1 MESRYDVGDLLAKVQ
16 LEDVVQRLGI
26 ATERRGAI
34 TQALC
39 PFHQDTRPSLNLYP
53 ADGATT
59 AHYHCYAC
67 GAHGNAIDLVK
78 KVQGL
83 EFLPAV
89 QWLAQ
94 QFGIKSPIRQSKE
107 RAANA
112 AVSET
117 ALKFAL
123 RIYDEQHDDLRFT
136 AWCAERGFDRDFLYE
151 QGLRCITRGVLV
163 EALQSKTVGER
174 VELTDGLQS
183 LGLVKRL
190 HQRSAPAQGKLNLHD
205 QFQDCFHDG
214 RVVIPIHG
222 GTARHPELLGF
233 AGRALQSVPP
243 EGVAKYLLTTGF
255 EKAKVLFNEP
265 AAFDAVRQ
273 ALKAQLPAKL
283 YLVEGFLDALRLQSL
298 GLPAVALMGTSLG
311 KEPLERLKALAEESE
326 SSAELAY
333 SLFLDNDPAGFGGAD
348 RLVRRLLDLRGVNL
362 RWVGMPWRS
371 TPALGKDPDTCLR
384 GLHSEEQATA
394 WLQPFDLPAE
404 AVLLAQ
410 ALGGQDASDLQPER
424 FGHLV
429 PTVRERAL
437 FRVGMALRRLYGPRP
452 AEVAAARLKACAW
465 EWAQLLHAELAV
477 SETSL
482 RALPARG
489 LYLEEKLP
497 RVALA
502 RSLAYHGARRGEL
515 PCDEEVWQ
523 ILGGNARLF
532 DQIALDRLQAM
543 MAGDRSWKQAA
554 PFDAVHLPRKLT
566 ADPKVLD
573 DPRRKVMPHPA
584 DLLVQQ
590 MVLNELLSQRHDRP
604 SAAGQAFSDGIPAV
618 RWYASRR
625 EVLVTGLSAPRN
637 EVDDEL
643 DLPKTLSF
651 GYQIDMDVLE
661 GDQTPSDQ
669 GMFRPFGQCWREFM
683 ASLAKQCHAIG
694 PRVHVLRLDA
704 KRYYDSIQRFVVRDA
719 LLTPLNQTM
728 AVHGVPEGFGRI
740 FGLPEAS
747 AAPWDTALESKLERL
762 LVGLIFHHEYRDPDA
777 EGRTQLSSEL
787 VGIPQG
793 PVLSAYI
800 GTIALFPVDEE
811 ARRFIHGTAEKGP
824 DDAWR
829 PRAGYAR
836 YVDDIVLFADSEDLL
851 RQLRDLLQAKA
862 AERSIDLIHKGERV
876 RAGSPQ
882 QVMRQL
888 NDGRGLAPSV
898 PAWDPPLVG
907 DGETDYSLGSELPE
921 VDRQCALQM
930 LRRVALMHEP
940 REIAGQVKAVLSAP
954 DLRAGD
960 LGLCARWL
968 WWQVAAVTAT
978 AGSAATP
985 ESLWERFWDLWNE
998 VCGEHPWASAFAL
1011 RGYHWLFA
1019 VEGLD
1024 KLLDI
1029 HPWQENGKSLIE
1041 RKKDRDLRLDL
1052 ARQVCKPA
1060 FIEQVNPETNH
1071 DHVRRRARLVV
1082 RKAHRLLGDP
1092 GATLVLPPQQ
1102 SGRLPAI
1109 EWLCVAGP
1117 SLAQQDTSHHP
1128 LNALWERRPTRSS
1141 DDGLTLAH
1149 EVIDQLA
1156 PPNDKG
1162 STAPP
1167 NGTASAAGLAID
1179 FVLNSSP
1186 PTGGLATLATRFA
1199 HLLCQFG
1206 ADKQLIPHLPTV
1218 GEIAPSLFAIDAE
1231 TSADGRYLYRYSVHV
1246 PHSSP
1251 PASVVG
1257 RRFAQV
1263 VMRPAPPCPADE
1275 MTMRFEVQSSDAK
1288 RLVVEKSAEP
1298 RPWTELAGAAI
1309 GTQHSQVPI
1318 THRAVHLYHALLAMH
1333 QMAVDGERILAYVPF
1348 RPQLFRQG
1356 QGDEPTLYLLADLVK
1371 RDQLGVN
1378 AWYHDRDDKVQSVT
1392 VPFAGAELWRVG
1404 WAVADVLRVAAD
1416 MAGET
1421 GERDEQLDERN
1432 APDEAGG
1439 AEATE
1444 AQAKQELEAYVLR
1457 QQLRKLQGSYL
1468 SSAQIE
1474 LRGRT
1479 EADLPL
1485 TVTRALAVLEK
1496 FPADRGLDAQVRH
1509 LLAVETE
1516 SRAMA
1521 LRLGMG
1527 SGDDMR
1533 HVLHRVVP
1541 EALNRLPLWVLQGL
1555 PLQPPAGHATPLR
1568 PELGL
1573 MLSLYQALYP
1583 TAGSVPKVNAEPLRM
1598 ALALAAIGIGLRG
1611 SVAALWGHAQASGAA
1626 RMPERLNL
1634 PPHWSMVDMERL
1646 DPQGDYS
1653 AMRKRLL
1660 DGDWPALS
1668 KASPWQWMLALIGL
1682 LDAGLPQ
1689 AFALPNLMPVYQ
1701 ALAQWQTAPADGGRR
1716 DEGAGEE
1723 EAIWP
1728 FDALPTFPLQR
1739 CDDVL
1744 TALPEA
1750 LCALDA
1756 LRGMRVVN
1764 EQGHSFG
1771 RHPHTDE
1778 FTDASGA
1785 RWQVSTPQFTS
1796 LFANTL
1802 PQRAIGQRKVTLW
1815 SETRRIADNEL
1826 LAVHTLDHKLGQW
1839 FGIENL
1845 TPAVAQAPPR
1855 PRGVLIN
1862 ASVQRAMAAEVVEA
1876 PPPMLPPAEVVEPV
1890 QFDKVAGPPAQSA
1903 PAAPAASGAVRVDRL
1918 EEWQTD
1924 SWSKRFGVDRS
1935 AQGEDLTARGHLRV
1949 ALFQWRAD
1957 DSYSHPIAEAG
1968 LRGVPLAPAAQKELQ
1983 AHLVGDF
1990 KSVDRASKRGAEF
2003 HWHDDR
2009 QVFSWPEHRRRV
2021 LLGQALRACSE
2032 LKVELLVLPEVS
2044 VRPDTVDWLKGELL
2058 HHPGLAVLAGTFRQF
2073 ESTSNHTEHL
2083 KEKLTLLWQPAKTEA
2098 EAFGLQ
2104 GDARVM
2110 QFQRDKK
2117 YRAVA
2122 AHELFRPG
2130 NKELAPLYR
2139 EAELLEHLR
2148 GKPGRTWTMDQ
2159 LKVLM
2164 QALIH
2169 GPQKLRYCMEL
2180 ICSELFL
2187 LTSPANR
2194 RPLLQDLAKVL
2205 PQFGVNATAASDLVE
2220 SDIKA
2225 LGEWLTVTQAN
2236 RERRSVLLVPACT
2249 SRSNDYWH
2257 AGQASVLASGTATVF
2272 CNAVSK
2278 GLSVGGSCFIGC
2290 DSVQRSAKEHPGIVR
2305 LLTPYH
2311 GWQHG
2316 ILQPSVQGALSEA
2329 DQALVVVDLDPVH
2342 LVSGKPRPQLL
2353 PEPMSMVAYLPIVE
2367 VLRKEDNARALV
2379 AAMRDQLKDER
2390 GCQLLE
2396 RLLNADAFPA
2406 SCDALHTRER
2416 FEDALAELLKAKR
2429 DGNLTA
2435 DSGGPTLDAFA
2446 NFFSDPAAVR
2456 QRILVCLQDHH
2467 QQPAPLTK
2475 ADGLD
2480 LVPAWLDFLVAD
2492 LTWEHSDGERR
2503 GDEQP
2508 RDGQPAIRVPPWLHV
2523 LAYPNTGDG
2532 STKERDAQQQSEPA
2546 ATTVTLTLQ
2555 TPNSDV

>member
-1 MESRYDVGDLLAKVQ
+1 MEGRYDVGDLLAKIS
-16 LEDVVQRLGI
+16 LEDVMQRLGMVT
-26 ATERRGAI
+26 ARRGATI
-34 TQALC
+34 QALC

-53 ADGATT
+53 ADGAST
-59 AHYHCYAC
+59 AHYHCFAC

-78 KVQGL
+78 EVQGL

-94 QFGIKSPIRQSKE
+94 QFGIKSPSRLSKQ

-117 ALKFAL
+117 ARKFAL
-123 RIYDEQHDDLRFT
+123 RIYDERHDDQRFT
-136 AWCAERGFDRDFLYE
+136 AWCAEREFDRNFLYKR
-151 QGLRCITRGVLV
+151 GLRCITHSVLV
-163 EALQSKTVGER
+163 EALQSKSEGDR
-174 VELTDGLQS
+174 AELIDGLQT

-190 HQRSAPAQGKLNLHD
+190 HQRSPSAQGKLNLHD

-222 GTARHPELLGF
+222 GTLKHPELLGF
-233 AGRALQSVPP
+233 AGRALQGVPP
-243 EGVAKYLLTTGF
+243 DGVAKYLLTSGF

-265 AAFDAVRQ
+265 VAFDAVKQ
-273 ALKAQLPAKL
+273 TSKARLPARL
-283 YLVEGFLDALRLQSL
+283 YLVEGFLDALRMQSL

-311 KEPLERLKALAEESE
+311 KEPMERLKKLADESD

-333 SLFLDNDPAGFGGAD
+333 ILFLDNDPAGFGGTD
-348 RLVRRLLDLRGVNL
+348 RLVRRLLDLRGVSL
-362 RWVGMPWRS
+362 RWIGIPWRS
-371 TPALGKDPDTCLR
+371 KPALGKDPDTCLR
-384 GLHSEEQATA
+384 GLRTAEQATA
-394 WLQPFDLPAE
+394 WLQAFDLPAE
-404 AVLLAQ
+404 AVLLVQ
-410 ALGGQDASDLQPER
+410 ALGGQDTSDLQPER
-424 FGHLV
+424 FSHLV

-437 FRVGMALRRLYGPRP
+437 FRVGMALRRLYGRRP
-452 AEVAAARLKACAW
+452 AEVATARLAACAW
-465 EWAQLLHAELAV
+465 DWAQQLHAELTMAKN
-477 SETSL
+477 SHSG
-482 RALPARG
+482 LPARG
-489 LYLEEKLP
+489 LYLEEVLP

-515 PCDEEVWQ
+515 PCDEGAWQ
-523 ILGGNARLF
+523 TLGGNARLF

-554 PFDAVHLPRKLT
+554 PFDAVQLPRKLT

-590 MVLNELLSQRHDRP
+590 IILNELLSQRHDRP

-625 EVLVTGLSAPRN
+625 EVVVTGLSTRLN
-637 EVDDEL
+637 ELDDDL

-719 LLTPLNQTM
+719 VLTPLNQ
-728 AVHGVPEGFGRI
+728 ALEVHGVPEGFGRI

-747 AAPWDTALESKLERL
+747 THPWDAELEAKLERL
-762 LVGLIFHHEYRDPDA
+762 LMGLIFHHKYLDPDA
-777 EGRTQLSSEL
+777 EGKTQQSSEL

-800 GTIALFPVDEE
+800 GTVALFPVDEE
-811 ARRFIHGTAEKGP
+811 ARRFIHSTAEKGP
-824 DDAWR
+824 DDVCR

-851 RQLRDLLQAKA
+851 KQLRELLQSKS

-907 DGETDYSLGSELPE
+907 DGETDYSLGGEMPE

-940 REIAGQVKAVLSAP
+940 KEIAGQVKAVLGAP

-968 WWQVAAVTAT
+968 WWQVAATAQT
-978 AGSAATP
+978 DGGEAAAAP
-985 ESLWERFWDLWNE
+985 LWKRFWDLWNE
-998 VCGEHPWASAFAL
+998 VCSDQPWASAFEQ

-1024 KLLDI
+1024 KLLDN
-1029 HPWQENGKSLIE
+1029 HPWQENGKFLTE
-1041 RKKDRDLRLDL
+1041 REGDRKLRLDL
-1052 ARQVCKPA
+1052 AQQVCEPA
-1060 FIEQVNPETNH
+1060 FINQVEPTTNF
-1071 DHVRRRARLVV
+1071 DHVRRRAWLVV
-1082 RKAHRLLGDP
+1082 RKAHRLLGNP
-1092 GATLVLPPQQ
+1092 GATLALPPQQ
-1102 SGRLPAI
+1102 GGRLTAI
-1109 EWLCVAGP
+1109 EWLCLAGQ
-1117 SLAQQDTSHHP
+1117 SLAQQDTIQFKNTANHP
-1128 LNALWERRPTRSS
+1128 LNALWERRPKKSN
-1141 DDGLTLAH
+1141 DDGLARAH
-1149 EVIDQLA
+1149 EVIDQLV
-1156 PPNDKG
+1156 PPENEE
-1162 STAPP
+1162 STAPMDS
-1167 NGTASAAGLAID
+1167 TTVAVGLAID

-1186 PTGGLATLATRFA
+1186 QNDKLLTLAREFPR
-1199 HLLCQFG
+1199 LLSQFG
-1206 ADKQLIPHLPTV
+1206 AGKQLIPHLPT
-1218 GEIAPSLFAIDAE
+1218 GSEITASLYAIDARP
-1231 TSADGRYLYRYSVHV
+1231 SAAGRDLYRYSLRVEYAA
-1246 PHSSP
+1246 SP
-1251 PASVVG
+1251 AVESE

-1263 VMRPAPPCPADE
+1263 ALRTEPPCPADE
-1275 MTMRFEVQSSDAK
+1275 TSVRFVKVTESESQ
-1288 RLVVEKSAEP
+1288 RLVLEKSTEP
-1298 RPWTELAGAAI
+1298 RPWIELAPAAI
-1309 GTQHSQVPI
+1309 GTQHDQESI
-1318 THRAVHLYHALLAMH
+1318 THRAVGLYHALLAMH
-1333 QMAVDGERILAYVPF
+1333 QRAVDGEQSLAYVPF
-1348 RPQLFRQG
+1348 RPQLFRQV
-1356 QGDEPTLYLLADLVK
+1356 QGDVTTLYLLADHVQ
-1371 RDQLGVN
+1371 RDQLGIT
-1378 AWYHDRDDKVQSVT
+1378 AWYHDRDDRVQTVT

-1404 WAVADVLRVAAD
+1404 WAVADVLGVAAD

-1421 GERDEQLDERN
+1421 GERDEQLDERK
-1432 APDEAGG
+1432 APGDATDSTEV
-1439 AEATE
+1439 TE
-1444 AQAKQELEAYVLR
+1444 ALAKQELEAYVLR

-1468 SSAQIE
+1468 SSAQIDSTS
-1474 LRGRT
+1474 RT
-1479 EADLPL
+1479 EAGLPR
-1485 TVTRALAVLEK
+1485 TVTRALARLQK
-1496 FPADRGLDAQVRH
+1496 FPAHQGLDAQVRH
-1509 LLAVETE
+1509 LLEVEAE

-1521 LRLGMG
+1521 LRLEHG

-1533 HVLHRVVP
+1533 HVLHRVFP
-1541 EALNRLPLWVLQGL
+1541 EALNKLPLWVLQGL
-1555 PLQPPAGHATPLR
+1555 PLKSVVEQISTLR

-1573 MLSLYQALYP
+1573 MLALYQALYLATS
-1583 TAGSVPKVNAEPLRM
+1583 TAPNSNADPLRI
-1598 ALALAAIGIGLRG
+1598 ALALSAIGTGLRG
-1611 SVAALWGHAQASGAA
+1611 SVAALWGYAQTSGAA

-1634 PPHWSMVDMERL
+1634 PPVWSMADMERL
-1646 DPQGDYS
+1646 DPQGDYF

-1660 DGDWPALS
+1660 DGDWTALC
-1668 KASPWQWMLALIGL
+1668 KATPWHWMLALIGL

-1689 AFALPNLMPVYQ
+1689 AFDIPDLMSVYEV
-1701 ALAQWQTAPADGGRR
+1701 LAQWQTAPAAEVR
-1716 DEGAGEE
+1716 DEEGADEQDT
-1723 EAIWP
+1723 IWP
-1728 FDALPTFPLQR
+1728 FDALPTFTLQR
-1739 CDDVL
+1739 CDEVMA
-1744 TALPEA
+1744 ALPKA

-1764 EQGHSFG
+1764 VQGPKFG

-1778 FTDASGA
+1778 FTDTSGES
-1785 RWQVSTPQFTS
+1785 WQMSTPQFTS

-1802 PQRAIGQRKVTLW
+1802 PQLTFGRRKLTPW
-1815 SETRRIADNEL
+1815 SETRSSSDDEL
-1826 LAVHTLDHKLGQW
+1826 LAVHTLDHKLGRW
-1839 FGIENL
+1839 FSPADQ
-1845 TPAVAQAPPR
+1845 TPPVPHVAPR
-1855 PRGVLIN
+1855 THSLPGN
-1862 ASVQRAMAAEVVEA
+1862 ASFLEAIASKEGEA
-1876 PPPMLPPAEVVEPV
+1876 PPATPLLADVGEAAKRDQAEGYVR
-1890 QFDKVAGPPAQSA
+1890 SA
-1903 PAAPAASGAVRVDRL
+1903 PAASVVSGAVPIEHL
-1918 EEWQTD
+1918 EEWQSN
-1924 SWSKRFGVDRS
+1924 SWSKRFGVGRTTDDV
-1935 AQGEDLTARGHLRV
+1935 DLNARGHLRV
-1949 ALFQWRAD
+1949 ALFQWRVD
-1957 DSYSHPIAEAG
+1957 DSYSHPIAEVG
-1968 LRGVPLAPAAQKELQ
+1968 LGGLPLDPIAKKELQ
-1983 AHLVGDF
+1983 SYLDGDF
-1990 KSVDRASKRGAEF
+1990 KDVQKAAKRCAEL
-2003 HWHDDR
+2003 HWGDDR
-2009 QVFSWPEHRRRV
+2009 KVISWPEHRRRV
-2021 LLGQALRACSE
+2021 LLGQALRACRE

-2044 VRPDTVDWLKGELL
+2044 VRPDTVEWLKGELL
-2058 HHPGLAVLAGTFRQF
+2058 NHPGLAVLAGTYRLF
-2073 ESTSNHTEHL
+2073 EAASDHAEHL
-2083 KEKLTLLWQPAKTEA
+2083 KEKLTLLWQPEKVEA

-2130 NKELAPLYR
+2130 SDPLAPLYR
-2139 EAELLEHLR
+2139 EALVLDALR
-2148 GKPGRTWTMDQ
+2148 STWTGARTFDQ
-2159 LKVLM
+2159 TKELM

-2205 PQFGVNATAASDLVE
+2205 RQFGLGATEAAKLVDL
-2220 SDIKA
+2220 DIYA
-2225 LGEWLTVTQAN
+2225 LGELLTVSQAN

-2290 DSVQRSAKEHPGIVR
+2290 DSVHKLPKEHAGIVR

-2311 GWQHG
+2311 GWHHG
-2316 ILQPSVQGALSEA
+2316 ILQPSCHGALSEM

-2353 PEPMSMVAYLPIVE
+2353 PDPVSMVAYLPIVE
-2367 VLRKEDNARALV
+2367 VLHKEDNARAL
-2379 AAMRDQLKDER
+2379 AASLRDQLKGEK
-2390 GCQLLE
+2390 GSQTLE
-2396 RLLNADAFPA
+2396 RLLTTKAFPV
-2406 SCDALHTRER
+2406 SCEALHTRKD
-2416 FEDALAELLKAKR
+2416 FQDALVKLLEAKR
-2429 DGNLTA
+2429 DRSLNA
-2435 DSGGPTLDAFA
+2435 DLGSPELDAFA
-2446 NFFSDPAAVR
+2446 SFFSDPAVVR
-2456 QRILVCLQDHH
+2456 QRIMVSLQDQH
-2467 QQPAPLTK
+2467 QQPAPMAK
-2475 ADGLD
+2475 ADQLD
-2480 LVPAWLDFLVAD
+2480 LAPAWLDFLVAD
-2492 LTWEHSDGERR
+2492 LTWRQPEEGRSE
-2503 GDEQP
+2503 DEQTN
-2508 RDGQPAIRVPPWLHV
+2508 DKQPAIRVPPWQ
-2523 LAYPNTGDG
+2523 PCTGLPRLSEGGPMGGD
-2532 STKERDAQQQSEPA
+2532 STP
-2546 ATTVTLTLQ
+2546 V
-2555 TPNSDV
+2555 

>member
-1 MESRYDVGDLLAKVQ
+1 MESRYDVGDLLAKIP
-16 LEDVVQRLGI
+16 LEDVMQRLGM

-59 AHYHCYAC
+59 AHYHCFAC

-78 KVQGL
+78 KIEGL
-83 EFLPAV
+83 EFLPAL

-94 QFGIKSPIRQSKE
+94 QFGVNAPSRNSKQ
-107 RAANA
+107 RVPNA
-112 AVSET
+112 AASET

-123 RIYDEQHDDLRFT
+123 RIYNEQHDELRFT
-136 AWCAERGFDRDFLYE
+136 AWCAEREFDRNFLYA

-163 EALQSKTVGER
+163 EALRSKSVGER
-174 VELTDGLQS
+174 AELTDGLQT

-190 HQRSAPAQGKLNLHD
+190 HQRSAPVQGKLNLHD

-214 RVVIPIHG
+214 RVVIPIWG
-222 GTARHPELLGF
+222 GTAKQPELPGF
-233 AGRALQSVPP
+233 AGRALQGVPP

-265 AAFDAVRQ
+265 AAFHAVEQ
-273 ALKAQLPAKL
+273 ALKAHLPARL

-298 GLPAVALMGTSLG
+298 GLPAVALMGTSMG
-311 KEPLERLKALAEESE
+311 KEPMERLKKLAEESD

-333 SLFLDNDPAGFGGAD
+333 ILFLDNDPAGFGGTD
-348 RLVRRLLDLRGVNL
+348 RLVRRLLDLQGVNL

-384 GLHSEEQATA
+384 GLRTAEQATT

-410 ALGGQDASDLQPER
+410 ALGAQDASDLLPDR

-437 FRVGMALRRLYGPRP
+437 FRVGMALRRLYGRRP
-452 AEVAAARLKACAW
+452 TQVAAARLEACAW
-465 EWAQLLHAELAV
+465 DWAQQLHAELAMA
-477 SETSL
+477 ETSHP
-482 RALPARG
+482 ALPARG

-523 ILGGNARLF
+523 TLGGNARLF
-532 DQIALDRLQAM
+532 DQIALDRLQAV
-543 MAGDRSWKQAA
+543 MAGDRPWKQAA

-584 DLLVQQ
+584 DLLLQQ

-604 SAAGQAFSDGIPAV
+604 TAAGQAFSDCIPAV

-625 EVLVTGLSAPRN
+625 EVLVTGLSAPLN
-637 EVDDEL
+637 EFDDEL

-719 LLTPLNQTM
+719 LLTPLNQAL

-740 FGLPEAS
+740 FGLPAAS
-747 AAPWDTALESKLERL
+747 ATPWDAALEAKLERL

-777 EGRTQLSSEL
+777 EGRTQLSSAL

-793 PVLSAYI
+793 PVLSAYL
-800 GTIALFPVDEE
+800 GTIALFPVDEA
-811 ARRFIHGTAEKGP
+811 ARGFINRTADKGP
-824 DDAWR
+824 DDTLR

-851 RQLRDLLQAKA
+851 RQLRELLQAKA

-876 RAGSPQ
+876 RSGSPQ

-898 PAWDPPLVG
+898 PAWDAPLVG
-907 DGETDYSLGSELPE
+907 DGETDYSLGGELPE

-930 LRRVALMHEP
+930 LRRVALMNEP
-940 REIAGQVKAVLSAP
+940 REIAGQVKAVLGAP
-954 DLRAGD
+954 DLRTGD

-968 WWQVAAVTAT
+968 WWQVAATGGIAE
-978 AGSAATP
+978 TP
-985 ESLWERFWDLWNE
+985 ESLWERFWDLWNG
-998 VCGEHPWASAFAL
+998 VCGEHPWASAFAQ

-1024 KLLDI
+1024 KLLDN
-1029 HPWQENGKSLIE
+1029 HPWQEKGKFLSELE
-1041 RKKDRDLRLDL
+1041 EDRKLRLNL
-1052 ARQVCKPA
+1052 ACLVCEPA
-1060 FIEQVNPETNH
+1060 FIDQVKPATNL
-1071 DHVRRRARLVV
+1071 DHVQRRAWQVV
-1082 RKAHRLLGDP
+1082 RKAHRLLGRP
-1092 GATLVLPPQQ
+1092 SAMLALPPQQ
-1102 SGRLPAI
+1102 GRPLTAV
-1109 EWLCVAGP
+1109 EWLCLAGQ
-1117 SLAQQDTSHHP
+1117 SLAQQDSAQPQNTADHP
-1128 LNALWERRPTRSS
+1128 LNALWGRRPQRSS
-1141 DDGLTLAH
+1141 DDGLARAH

-1156 PPNDKG
+1156 PPENED
-1162 STAPP
+1162 STASLG
-1167 NGTASAAGLAID
+1167 GTTQAVSLAID

-1186 PTGGLATLATRFA
+1186 PKNGLPTLAHRFPR
-1199 HLLCQFG
+1199 LLSQFG
-1206 ADKQLIPHLPTV
+1206 VEKQLIPHLPTV
-1218 GEIAPSLFAIDAE
+1218 CEIAASLYAIDAQP
-1231 TSADGRYLYRYSVHV
+1231 SADGRSLYRYSLRVSD
-1246 PHSSP
+1246 SSP
-1251 PASVVG
+1251 PAPETEQ
-1257 RRFAQV
+1257 RFAQV
-1263 VMRPAPPCPADE
+1263 AMRAEPPCPADE
-1275 MTMRFEVQSSDAK
+1275 TIVSFVEEESAAQ
-1288 RLVVEKSAEP
+1288 RLVVAKSTEP
-1298 RPWTELAGAAI
+1298 RPWTELAPAAI
-1309 GTQHSQVPI
+1309 GTQHAQVPI
-1318 THRAVHLYHALLAMH
+1318 THRAARLYHALLTMH
-1333 QMAVDGERILAYVPF
+1333 KMAVDGEHRLAYVPF
-1348 RPQLFRQG
+1348 RPQLFQQV
-1356 QGDEPTLYLLADLVK
+1356 QGDETTLYLLAERVE

-1378 AWYHDRDDKVQSVT
+1378 AWYHDLDHRVQSVT

-1404 WAVADVLRVAAD
+1404 WAVADVLGVAAD

-1421 GERDEQLDERN
+1421 GERDEQLDERKT
-1432 APDEAGG
+1432 PGDEAGS

-1444 AQAKQELEAYVLR
+1444 ARARQEIEAYVLR

-1474 LRGRT
+1474 TMSST
-1479 EADLPL
+1479 EASLPR
-1485 TVTRALAVLEK
+1485 TVMRALASLQK
-1496 FPADRGLDAQVRH
+1496 FPAHQGLGAQVRH
-1509 LLAVETE
+1509 LLEVEAE

-1521 LRLGMG
+1521 LRLEHG

-1533 HVLHRVVP
+1533 YVLHRVFP

-1555 PLQPPAGHATPLR
+1555 PLQPPTGRAAPIR

-1573 MLSLYQALYP
+1573 MLALYQVLYP
-1583 TAGSVPKVNAEPLRM
+1583 ATGVVQNGNAACLRV
-1598 ALALAAIGIGLRG
+1598 ALALTAVGVGLRG
-1611 SVAALWGHAQASGAA
+1611 IVAALWGYAKASGAA
-1626 RMPERLNL
+1626 RMPEHLNL
-1634 PPHWSMVDMERL
+1634 PPNWATADMERL

-1660 DGDWPALS
+1660 DGDWSALS
-1668 KASPWQWMLALIGL
+1668 KASPWHWMLALIGL
-1682 LDAGLPQ
+1682 LDTGLPQ
-1689 AFALPNLMPVYQ
+1689 AFDLPDLMQVYK
-1701 ALAQWQTAPADGGRR
+1701 ALAQWQTAPADALRGEGRV
-1716 DEGAGEE
+1716 EE
-1723 EAIWP
+1723 LEAIWP
-1728 FDALPTFPLQR
+1728 FDTLPTFPLQR
-1739 CDDVL
+1739 CDEVVA
-1744 TALPEA
+1744 ALPRA

-1764 EQGHSFG
+1764 VQGQKFG
-1771 RHPHTDE
+1771 RHPHTDD

-1785 RWQVSTPQFTS
+1785 SWQMSTSQFTS

-1802 PQRAIGQRKVTLW
+1802 PQRTVRQRKLTLW
-1815 SETRRIADNEL
+1815 SETRSSSFDDEL
-1826 LAVHTLDHKLGQW
+1826 LAVHTLDHKLGRW
-1839 FGIENL
+1839 FSFEDAA
-1845 TPAVAQAPPR
+1845 PAMPLAAPQPH
-1855 PRGVLIN
+1855 GLSGD
-1862 ASVQRAMAAEVVEA
+1862 ASVQRAVAAEADEA
-1876 PPPMLPPAEVVEPV
+1876 PAAIPLIGEAGEPAYRNQAAELSES
-1890 QFDKVAGPPAQSA
+1890 SA
-1903 PAAPAASGAVRVDRL
+1903 PATPAVSGAILLDRL
-1918 EEWQTD
+1918 KEWQIS
-1924 SWSKRFGVDRS
+1924 SWSKRFGVGRTSED
-1935 AQGEDLTARGHLRV
+1935 EDLTANGHLRV
-1949 ALFQWRAD
+1949 ALFQWRVD
-1957 DSYSHPIAEAG
+1957 DSYSHPLSEVG
-1968 LRGVPLAPAAQKELQ
+1968 LGGLPLAPTAQKELQ
-1983 AHLVGDF
+1983 AYLAGDL
-1990 KSVDRASKRGAEF
+1990 KAVHKAAKRGSEF
-2003 HWHDDR
+2003 HWQNDLK
-2009 QVFSWPEHRRRV
+2009 VFSWPEHRRRV
-2021 LLGQALRACSE
+2021 LLGQALRACRE
-2032 LKVELLVLPEVS
+2032 LKVQLLVLPEVS
-2044 VRPDTVDWLKGELL
+2044 VRPDTVEWLKGELL
-2058 HHPGLAVLAGTFRQF
+2058 HHPDLAVLAGTFRQF
-2073 ESTSNHTEHL
+2073 EAASDHPEHL
-2083 KEKLTLLWQPAKTEA
+2083 KEKLTLLWQPAKAATEA
-2098 EAFGLQ
+2098 FDLQ
-2104 GDARVM
+2104 GDAVVM

-2130 NKELAPLYR
+2130 GKVLAPLYQ
-2139 EAELLEHLR
+2139 EEEVLEQLR
-2148 GKPGRTWTMDQ
+2148 GTSGRTWTIDQ
-2159 LKVLM
+2159 LKALM
-2164 QALIH
+2164 HALIH

-2205 PQFGVNATAASDLVE
+2205 TQFGVNAAEAAKLVDG
-2220 SDIKA
+2220 DILA
-2225 LGEWLTVTQAN
+2225 LGELLTISQAN

-2290 DSVQRSAKEHPGIVR
+2290 DSVQKPKEHPGIVR

-2311 GWQHG
+2311 GWHHG
-2316 ILQPSVQGALSEA
+2316 ILQPSCHGALSEA

-2353 PEPMSMVAYLPIVE
+2353 PEPVSMVAYLPIVE
-2367 VLRKEDNARALV
+2367 VLRKEENASALV
-2379 AAMRDQLKDER
+2379 AALRDHLKDDE
-2390 GCQLLE
+2390 GCQTLM
-2396 RLLNADAFPA
+2396 RLLNAETFPTPCEA
-2406 SCDALHTRER
+2406 QHSHKHFDTAL
-2416 FEDALAELLKAKR
+2416 DELLKAKSA
-2429 DGNLTA
+2429 GSLTA
-2435 DSGGPTLDAFA
+2435 ESGGPALDVFA
-2446 NFFSDPAAVR
+2446 GFFSDPVAVR
-2456 QRILVCLQDHH
+2456 QRIMACLQDHH
-2467 QQPAPLTK
+2467 QQPAPLIK
-2475 ADGLD
+2475 ADGLN
-2480 LVPAWLDFLVAD
+2480 LTPAWLDFLVAD
-2492 LTWEHSDGERR
+2492 LTWNQPDDERR
-2503 GDEQP
+2503 GDEHASDKQP
-2508 RDGQPAIRVPPWLHV
+2508 SIRVPPWQHG
-2523 LAYPNTGDG
+2523 LAPPNAGEGGTRGGDPT
-2532 STKERDAQQQSEPA
+2532 S
-2546 ATTVTLTLQ
+2546 V
-2555 TPNSDV
+2555 

>member
-1 MESRYDVGDLLAKVQ
+1 MKSRYDVGDLLAKLQ
-16 LEDVVQRLGI
+16 LEDVVQRLGM
-26 ATERRGAI
+26 ATQRRGAT

-53 ADGATT
+53 ADGATA
-59 AHYHCYAC
+59 AHYHCFAC

-78 KVQGL
+78 EVQGL
-83 EFLPAV
+83 EFLPAL

-94 QFGIKSPIRQSKE
+94 QFGIKAPSRQSKQL
-107 RAANA
+107 AAKA
-112 AVSET
+112 AASET

-136 AWCAERGFDRDFLYE
+136 AWCAERDFERNFLYE
-151 QGLRCITRGVLV
+151 RGLRCITRGVLV
-163 EALQSKTVGER
+163 EALQSKSVGER
-174 VELTDGLQS
+174 AELIDGLQT

-190 HQRSAPAQGKLNLHD
+190 HQRSAPVQGKLNLHD
-205 QFQDCFHDG
+205 QFQDCFYDG
-214 RVVIPIHG
+214 RVVIPISG
-222 GTARHPELLGF
+222 GTTKQPELLGF

-243 EGVAKYLLTTGF
+243 EGVAKYLLTSGF
-255 EKAKVLFNEP
+255 EKAKILFNEP
-265 AAFDAVRQ
+265 AAFDAVKL
-273 ALKAQLPAKL
+273 ALKTHLPARL

-311 KEPLERLKALAEESE
+311 KEPMERLKKLAEESD

-333 SLFLDNDPAGFGGAD
+333 ILFLDNDQAGFGGAD

-362 RWVGMPWRS
+362 RWMGMPWRS

-384 GLHSEEQATA
+384 GLRTAEQATT
-394 WLQPFDLPAE
+394 WLQRFDLPAE
-404 AVLLAQ
+404 AVLLVQ
-410 ALGGQDASDLQPER
+410 AMGGQDASDLQPER
-424 FGHLV
+424 FDHLV

-437 FRVGMALRRLYGPRP
+437 FRVGMSLRRLYGHRP
-452 AEVAAARLKACAW
+452 PTAAAARLKDCAW
-465 EWAQLLHAELAV
+465 AWAQQLHAELAV
-477 SETSL
+477 SETSQ
-482 RALPARG
+482 RALPTRG

-497 RVALA
+497 RVSLA

-515 PCDEEVWQ
+515 PCDEEAWQ
-523 ILGGNARLF
+523 TLGSNARLF

-604 SAAGQAFSDGIPAV
+604 SAAGQTFSDRIPAV

-625 EVLVTGLSAPRN
+625 EVLVTGLSAPLN
-637 EVDDEL
+637 ELDDEL

-694 PRVHVLRLDA
+694 ARAHVLRLDA

-719 LLTPLNQTM
+719 LLTPLNQALAM
-728 AVHGVPEGFGRI
+728 HGVPEGFGRI
-740 FGLPEAS
+740 FGLPEIG
-747 AAPWDTALESKLERL
+747 AAPWDAAWEARLESL

-777 EGRTQLSSEL
+777 EGRTQRSSEL

-811 ARRFIHGTAEKGP
+811 ARRFIHSTAEKGP
-824 DDAWR
+824 DDVWR
-829 PRAGYAR
+829 PRVGYAR
-836 YVDDIVLFADSEDLL
+836 YVDDIVLFADSEELL
-851 RQLRDLLQAKA
+851 RQLRELLQAKA

-898 PAWDPPLVG
+898 PAWDAPLVG
-907 DGETDYSLGSELPE
+907 DGETDYSLGGELPE
-921 VDRQCALQM
+921 VDRQCALQI

-940 REIAGQVKAVLSAP
+940 REIAGQVKAVLGAP

-968 WWQVAAVTAT
+968 WWQVAATAST
-978 AGSAATP
+978 AGGLAAAAP
-985 ESLWERFWDLWNE
+985 LWGRFWDLWNE
-998 VCGEHPWASAFAL
+998 VCGDKPWASAFAQ

-1024 KLLDI
+1024 KLLDN
-1029 HPWQENGKSLIE
+1029 HPWQENGKFLTE
-1041 RKKDRDLRLDL
+1041 REEDRKLRLDL
-1052 ARQVCKPA
+1052 ARQVCEPA
-1060 FIEQVNPETNH
+1060 FIDQVKPAINL
-1071 DHVRRRARLVV
+1071 DHVQRRAWLVI
-1082 RKAHRLLGDP
+1082 RKAHRLLGNP
-1092 GATLVLPPQQ
+1092 GATLALPPQQ
-1102 SGRLPAI
+1102 GRALTAI
-1109 EWLCVAGP
+1109 EWLCLAGQ
-1117 SLAQQDTSHHP
+1117 SLAQQNTTNHP
-1128 LNALWERRPTRSS
+1128 LNALRERRAYRSS
-1141 DDGLTLAH
+1141 DDGLARVH
-1149 EVIDQLA
+1149 EIIDLLV
-1156 PPNDKG
+1156 PPKNEA

-1167 NGTASAAGLAID
+1167 DGTAIVVDLAID

-1186 PTGGLATLATRFA
+1186 PKGRLASLADRFPR
-1199 HLLCQFG
+1199 LLSQFG
-1206 ADKQLIPHLPTV
+1206 ADKQLIPHLPTFSD
-1218 GEIAPSLFAIDAE
+1218 IAASLYAIDAHPNANGL
-1231 TSADGRYLYRYSVHV
+1231 SLYRYSLRISD
-1246 PHSSP
+1246 SSP
-1251 PASVVG
+1251 PATG
-1257 RRFAQV
+1257 IEQRFAQV
-1263 VMRPAPPCPADE
+1263 AMRSEPPCPANE
-1275 MTMRFEVQSSDAK
+1275 ITVRFVEVQESKAQ
-1288 RLVVEKSAEP
+1288 RLVVERSAEP
-1298 RPWTELAGAAI
+1298 KPWTELVPAVI
-1309 GTQHSQVPI
+1309 GTQHAQVPI
-1318 THRAVHLYHALLAMH
+1318 TRWAVSLYHALLAMH
-1333 QMAVDGERILAYVPF
+1333 QLAVDGQQELAYVPF
-1348 RPQLFRQG
+1348 RRQLFQQN
-1356 QGDEPTLYLLADLVK
+1356 QGDETTLYLLAECVK

-1378 AWYHDRDDKVQSVT
+1378 AWYHDRDDRVQSVT

-1404 WAVADVLRVAAD
+1404 WAVADVLGVAAD

-1421 GERDEQLDERN
+1421 GERDEQLDERKTQGN
-1432 APDEAGG
+1432 EADSV
-1439 AEATE
+1439 EASE
-1444 AQAKQELEAYVLR
+1444 AQAKREIESYVLR

-1468 SSAQIE
+1468 SSAQIDSM
-1474 LRGRT
+1474 GRT
-1479 EADLPL
+1479 EAGLPH
-1485 TVTRALAVLEK
+1485 TVKRALALLQK
-1496 FPADRGLDAQVRH
+1496 FPANQSLDAQVRD
-1509 LLAVETE
+1509 LLEVEAE

-1521 LRLGMG
+1521 MRLELG

-1533 HVLHRVVP
+1533 HVLHRVFP

-1555 PLQPPAGHATPLR
+1555 PLRPPAGQAKPLR

-1573 MLSLYQALYP
+1573 MLSLYQAMYFV
-1583 TAGSVPKVNAEPLRM
+1583 TVAGPEANAKPLRM
-1598 ALALAAIGIGLRG
+1598 ALVLTSIGIGLRG
-1611 SVAALWGHAQASGAA
+1611 SVAALWGYVQASGAT

-1634 PPHWSMVDMERL
+1634 PPDWTMADMERL

-1660 DGDWPALS
+1660 DGDWPALC

-1682 LDAGLPQ
+1682 LDASLPQ
-1689 AFALPNLMPVYQ
+1689 AFDLPNLMLVYQ
-1701 ALAQWQTAPADGGRR
+1701 VLAQWQTAPANGSR
-1716 DEGAGEE
+1716 GEDNAE
-1723 EAIWP
+1723 ELEAIWP
-1728 FDALPTFPLQR
+1728 FDTLPTFPLQR
-1739 CDDVL
+1739 CHEVMV
-1744 TALPEA
+1744 ALPNA
-1750 LCALDA
+1750 LCGIDA

-1764 EQGHSFG
+1764 VQGQKFG

-1785 RWQVSTPQFTS
+1785 SWQVSTPQFTS

-1802 PQRAIGQRKVTLW
+1802 PQRAVGQRKLTLW
-1815 SETRRIADNEL
+1815 SETRRVVDNEL

-1839 FGIENL
+1839 FSFEEDR
-1845 TPAVAQAPPR
+1845 TPAMPQTAPT
-1855 PRGVLIN
+1855 PRGAPSD
-1862 ASVQRAMAAEVVEA
+1862 ASDQRDVTAKVDETPPSPHPSSEVGE
-1876 PPPMLPPAEVVEPV
+1876 
-1890 QFDKVAGPPAQSA
+1890 PAQGDQA
-1903 PAAPAASGAVRVDRL
+1903 AKPPEPAAPDAVRVEHL
-1918 EEWQTD
+1918 EEWQND
-1924 SWSKRFGVDRS
+1924 SWSKRFGVGSS
-1935 AQGEDLTARGHLRV
+1935 ADDVDLIARGQLRV
-1949 ALFQWRAD
+1949 ALFQWRVD
-1957 DSYSHPIAEAG
+1957 DSYSHPIAEVG
-1968 LRGVPLAPAAQKELQ
+1968 LGGLPLAPAAQKELQ
-1983 AHLVGDF
+1983 AHLDGDF
-1990 KSVDRASKRGAEF
+1990 KAVHKAAKRGSEF
-2003 HWHDDR
+2003 HWDDDR
-2009 QVFSWPEHRRRV
+2009 KVFSWPEHRRRV
-2021 LLGQALRACSE
+2021 LLGQALRACRE
-2032 LKVELLVLPEVS
+2032 LKVQLLVLPEVS
-2044 VRPDTVDWLKGELL
+2044 VRPDTVKWLKGELL

-2073 ESTSNHTEHL
+2073 EAANNHPEHL
-2083 KEKLTLLWQPAKTEA
+2083 KEKLTLLWQPAIA
-2098 EAFGLQ
+2098 EAKDFGLQ

-2130 NKELAPLYR
+2130 GEELAPLYQEER
-2139 EAELLEHLR
+2139 VLDELR
-2148 GKPGRTWTMDQ
+2148 GIWTSAPTFDQ
-2159 LKVLM
+2159 IKALM

-2194 RPLLQDLAKVL
+2194 RPLIQDLAKVL
-2205 PQFGVNATAASDLVE
+2205 PLFGTKPTEAATLVDA
-2220 SDIKA
+2220 DIKA

-2257 AGQASVLASGTATVF
+2257 AGQASVLASGTATVL

-2278 GLSVGGSCFIGC
+2278 GLSVGGSCFIGS
-2290 DSVQRSAKEHPGIVR
+2290 DSVQRQPKEHTGIVH

-2311 GWQHG
+2311 GWHRG
-2316 ILQPSVQGALSEA
+2316 ILQPSGQGALSET

-2353 PEPMSMVAYLPIVE
+2353 PEPMSLVAYLPIVE
-2367 VLRKEDNARALV
+2367 VVRKEDNARTLV
-2379 AAMRDQLKDER
+2379 AALRGQLKDEKGR
-2390 GCQLLE
+2390 QTLE
-2396 RLLNADAFPA
+2396 RLLTADAFPA
-2406 SCDALHTRER
+2406 PCEALYTRKRFDDALT
-2416 FEDALAELLKAKR
+2416 ELLKAKTE
-2429 DGNLTA
+2429 GGLSA
-2435 DSGGPTLDAFA
+2435 EFGGPALDAFVR
-2446 NFFSDPAAVR
+2446 FFSDAAAVR
-2456 QRILVCLQDHH
+2456 QRILACLQDRY
-2467 QQPAPLTK
+2467 QQPAPPTK

-2480 LVPAWLDFLVAD
+2480 LAPAWLDFLVAD
-2492 LTWEHSDGERR
+2492 LTWRQPYDERR
-2503 GDEQP
+2503 DDEQAY
-2508 RDGQPAIRVPPWLHV
+2508 DKQPAIRVPPW
-2523 LAYPNTGDG
+2523 
-2532 STKERDAQQQSEPA
+2532 RDALAHPNAGEGGTKGGDP
-2546 ATTVTLTLQ
+2546 TTV
-2555 TPNSDV
+2555 

>member
-1 MESRYDVGDLLAKVQ
+1 MESRYDVGDLLAKLQ

-26 ATERRGAI
+26 ATERRGAT

-39 PFHQDTRPSLNLYP
+39 PFHQDTRPSLNLYL

-59 AHYHCYAC
+59 AHYHCFAC

-94 QFGIKSPIRQSKE
+94 QFGIKAPDRQSKQ
-107 RAANA
+107 RAAKA
-112 AVSET
+112 ASSET

-136 AWCAERGFDRDFLYE
+136 AWCAERNFERNFLYE
-151 QGLRCITRGVLV
+151 QGLRCITRGVLL
-163 EALQSKTVGER
+163 EALQSKSVGER
-174 VELTDGLQS
+174 AELTDGLQT
-183 LGLVKRL
+183 LGLLKRL
-190 HQRSAPAQGKLNLHD
+190 HQRSAPVQGKLNLHD

-214 RVVIPIHG
+214 RVVIPIRG
-222 GTARHPELLGF
+222 GTAKQPELLGF

-243 EGVAKYLLTTGF
+243 EGVAKYLLTSGF

-265 AAFDAVRQ
+265 AAFDAVAL
-273 ALKAQLPAKL
+273 ALKSHLPARL

-298 GLPAVALMGTSLG
+298 GLPAVALMGTSMG
-311 KEPLERLKALAEESE
+311 KEPMERLKKLAEESD

-333 SLFLDNDPAGFGGAD
+333 ILFLDNDPAGFGGTD
-348 RLVRRLLDLRGVNL
+348 RLVRRLLDMRGVNL

-371 TPALGKDPDTCLR
+371 APALGKDPDTCLSQLR
-384 GLHSEEQATA
+384 TAEQATA

-410 ALGGQDASDLQPER
+410 ALGGLDASDLQPER
-424 FGHLV
+424 FDHLV
-429 PTVRERAL
+429 PTVRERAV

-452 AEVAAARLKACAW
+452 VEVAAARLKACAW
-465 EWAQLLHAELAV
+465 DWAKQLHAELVV
-477 SETSL
+477 SEANHC
-482 RALPARG
+482 RLPARG
-489 LYLEEKLP
+489 LYLEAELP

-515 PCDEEVWQ
+515 PCDEEAWQ
-523 ILGGNARLF
+523 TLGGNARLF
-532 DQIALDRLQAM
+532 DQIALNRLQAM
-543 MAGDRSWKQAA
+543 MTGDRSWKQAA

-625 EVLVTGLSAPRN
+625 EVLVTGLSAPLN
-637 EVDDEL
+637 EFDDEL

-719 LLTPLNQTM
+719 LLTPLNQALVM
-728 AVHGVPEGFGRI
+728 HGVPEGFGRI

-747 AAPWDTALESKLERL
+747 AAPLDAALEAKLERL

-777 EGRTQLSSEL
+777 EGETQRSSEL
-787 VGIPQG
+787 CGIPQG

-800 GTIALFPVDEE
+800 GTIALFPVDEA
-811 ARRFIHGTAEKGP
+811 ARSFIHRTAEKGP
-824 DDAWR
+824 DSAWR

-851 RQLRDLLQAKA
+851 RQLRELLQDTA

-907 DGETDYSLGSELPE
+907 DGETDYSLGGEMPE

-940 REIAGQVKAVLSAP
+940 REIAGQVKAVLDAP

-968 WWQVAAVTAT
+968 WWQVAAIAAP
-978 AGSAATP
+978 AGSMATP
-985 ESLWERFWDLWNE
+985 ERLWERFWDLWNE
-998 VCGEHPWASAFAL
+998 VCSDQPWASAFAQ

-1024 KLLDI
+1024 KLLDN
-1029 HPWQENGKSLIE
+1029 HPWQENGKFLTE
-1041 RKKDRDLRLDL
+1041 REEDRKLRLDL

-1060 FIEQVNPETNH
+1060 FIARVKPATNN
-1071 DHVRRRARLVV
+1071 DHVLRRAWLVV
-1082 RKAHRLLGDP
+1082 RKAHRLLSNP
-1092 GATLVLPPQQ
+1092 GAALALPPHQ
-1102 SGRLPAI
+1102 GRPLTAI
-1109 EWLCVAGP
+1109 EWLCLAGQ
-1117 SLAQQDTSHHP
+1117 SLAQQDTPNHP
-1128 LNALWERRPTRSS
+1128 LNTLRGRRPQRSS
-1141 DDGLTLAH
+1141 DDGLALAH
-1149 EVIDQLA
+1149 EVIDQLVLPKA
-1156 PPNDKG
+1156 GVSAGPL
-1162 STAPP
+1162 
-1167 NGTASAAGLAID
+1167 NGTASAALAID

-1186 PTGGLATLATRFA
+1186 PTSQLATLATWFS
-1199 HLLCQFG
+1199 HLLSQFG
-1206 ADKQLIPHLPTV
+1206 TDKQLIPHLPTV
-1218 GEIAPSLFAIDAE
+1218 SEIAPSLFAIDAE
-1231 TSADGRYLYRYSVHV
+1231 TSADGRSLYRYSVHA
-1246 PHSSP
+1246 PGSLSP
-1251 PASVVG
+1251 APEID
-1257 RRFAQV
+1257 RRFAEV
-1263 VMRPAPPCPADE
+1263 VMRAEPPCLAGE
-1275 MTMRFEVQSSDAK
+1275 MTVRFAEVQELEAQ
-1288 RLVVEKSAEP
+1288 RLVMEKSAEP
-1298 RPWTELAGAAI
+1298 RPWTELFRAAI
-1309 GTQHSQVPI
+1309 GTEHAQVPI
-1318 THRAVHLYHALLAMH
+1318 TRRAVHLYHALLAMH
-1333 QMAVDGERILAYVPF
+1333 QMEVDGERSLAYVPF
-1348 RPQLFRQG
+1348 RSQLFLHD
-1356 QGDEPTLYLLADLVK
+1356 QGDETTLYLLAERVK

-1378 AWYHDRDDKVQSVT
+1378 AWYHDRDGRVQSVT

-1404 WAVADVLRVAAD
+1404 WAVADVLGVAAD
-1416 MAGET
+1416 MAGEI
-1421 GERDEQLDERN
+1421 GERDEQLDELRT
-1432 APDEAGG
+1432 PGGEAGS
-1439 AEATE
+1439 AEVTE
-1444 AQAKQELEAYVLR
+1444 AQAKRELEAYVLR

-1468 SSAQIE
+1468 SSAQIDSM
-1474 LRGRT
+1474 GKT
-1479 EADLPL
+1479 EANLPR
-1485 TVTRALAVLEK
+1485 TVTRALALLQE
-1496 FPADRGLDAQVRH
+1496 FPADQGLDAQVRH
-1509 LLAVETE
+1509 LMAVEAE
-1516 SRAMA
+1516 SCAMS
-1521 LRLGMG
+1521 LRLEHG

-1533 HVLHRVVP
+1533 HVLHRVFP
-1541 EALNRLPLWVLQGL
+1541 EALHKLPLWVLEGV
-1555 PLQPPAGHATPLR
+1555 PLQSSAGQAAPLR

-1573 MLSLYQALYP
+1573 MLALYQALFP
-1583 TAGSVPKVNAEPLRM
+1583 ATAASPDSQAAPLRM

-1611 SVAALWGHAQASGAA
+1611 SVAALWGHAQAAGSA

-1634 PPHWSMVDMERL
+1634 PPHWAMADMERM

-1653 AMRKRLL
+1653 AMRKRLM
-1660 DGDWPALS
+1660 DDDWSALC

-1689 AFALPNLMPVYQ
+1689 AFDLPDLIPVYQ
-1701 ALAQWQTAPADGGRR
+1701 ALAHWQTAPADGGR
-1716 DEGAGEE
+1716 AEE
-1723 EAIWP
+1723 QEAIWP
-1728 FDALPTFPLQR
+1728 FDALPTFPQQR
-1739 CDDVL
+1739 CDEVMA
-1744 TALPEA
+1744 ALPKA
-1750 LCALDA
+1750 LCTLDA

-1764 EQGHSFG
+1764 VRGLKFG
-1771 RHPHTDE
+1771 RQPHTDK

-1785 RWQVSTPQFTS
+1785 SWQISTPQFTS

-1802 PQRAIGQRKVTLW
+1802 PQLHSGRRKLTLW
-1815 SETRRIADNEL
+1815 SETRSSVEDEL
-1826 LAVHTLDHKLGQW
+1826 LAVHTLDHKLGRW
-1839 FGIENL
+1839 FSFEDQVP
-1845 TPAVAQAPPR
+1845 TVPQAAPR
-1855 PRGVLIN
+1855 PHGVPGD
-1862 ASVQRAMAAEVVEA
+1862 ASVQRTMAAEADEA
-1876 PPPMLPPAEVVEPV
+1876 PPEMPQPG
-1890 QFDKVAGPPAQSA
+1890 KVGEQAQRDQAADRSA
-1903 PAAPAASGAVRVDRL
+1903 PSVPAAPAGSDSVRVDRL
-1918 EEWQTD
+1918 EEWQRD
-1924 SWSKRFGVDRS
+1924 SWSKRFGVGTSTDD
-1935 AQGEDLTARGHLRV
+1935 QDLTAHGHLRV

-1957 DSYSHPIAEAG
+1957 DSYSHPIAEVG
-1968 LRGVPLAPAAQKELQ
+1968 LGGLPLTPAAQKELQ
-1983 AHLVGDF
+1983 AHLAGDF
-1990 KSVDRASKRGAEF
+1990 KAVDRASKRGAEF
-2003 HWHDDR
+2003 HWRDDR
-2009 QVFSWPEHRRRV
+2009 EVFSWPEHRRRI
-2021 LLGQALRACSE
+2021 LLGQALRACRE
-2032 LKVELLVLPEVS
+2032 LKVQLLVLPEVS
-2044 VRPDTVDWLKGELL
+2044 VRPDTVEWLKGELL

-2073 ESTSNHTEHL
+2073 EAASNHTEHL
-2083 KEKLTLLWQPAKTEA
+2083 KEKLTLLWQPAKAEA
-2098 EAFGLQ
+2098 EALGLQ

-2130 NKELAPLYR
+2130 CDVLAPLYR
-2139 EAELLEHLR
+2139 EEQVLDGLR
-2148 GKPGRTWTMDQ
+2148 DTWIGAPTFDQ
-2159 LKVLM
+2159 TKALM

-2205 PQFGVNATAASDLVE
+2205 PQFGLKATNAAELVE
-2220 SDIKA
+2220 RDILA
-2225 LGEWLTVTQAN
+2225 LGELLTVTQAN
-2236 RERRSVLLVPACT
+2236 RERRSVLLVPAYT

-2278 GLSVGGSCFIGC
+2278 GLSVGGSCFIGS
-2290 DSVQRSAKEHPGIVR
+2290 DSVQRPKNPPGIVS

-2311 GWQHG
+2311 GWHRG
-2316 ILQPSVQGALSEA
+2316 ILQPSGQGALSEA

-2367 VLRKEDNARALV
+2367 VLRKEDNARAL
-2379 AAMRDQLKDER
+2379 AAALRGQLKDEEGR
-2390 GCQLLE
+2390 QTLE
-2396 RLLNADAFPA
+2396 RLLTAEAFPA
-2406 SCDALHTRER
+2406 PCEVLHTRKC
-2416 FEDALAELLKAKR
+2416 FDDALAELLEAKR
-2429 DGNLTA
+2429 DGRLKA
-2435 DSGGPTLDAFA
+2435 ESGGAALDGFIG
-2446 NFFSDPAAVR
+2446 FFSDPAAVR
-2456 QRILVCLQDHH
+2456 QRILAYLQDHH

-2492 LTWEHSDGERR
+2492 LTWKQPHDERT
-2503 GDEQP
+2503 
-2508 RDGQPAIRVPPWLHV
+2508 RDKQPAVRVPPWQPALPTRS
-2523 LAYPNTGDG
+2523 AGEGGARGGDP
-2532 STKERDAQQQSEPA
+2532 TA
-2546 ATTVTLTLQ
+2546 V
-2555 TPNSDV
+2555 

>member
-1 MESRYDVGDLLAKVQ
+1 MEGRYDVGDLLAKLP

-26 ATERRGAI
+26 ATERRGATI
-34 TQALC
+34 QALC

-53 ADGATT
+53 ADGAST
-59 AHYHCYAC
+59 AHYHCFAC
-67 GAHGNAIDLVK
+67 GAHGSAIDLVK

-94 QFGIKSPIRQSKE
+94 QFGIRAPSRQSRQQAAKE
-107 RAANA
+107 AT
-112 AVSET
+112 SET
-117 ALKFAL
+117 ALRFAL
-123 RIYDEQHDDLRFT
+123 RIYDEQHDDQRFK
-136 AWCAERGFDRDFLYE
+136 AWCAERDFDRDFLHE

-163 EALQSKTVGER
+163 EALQSKGAGER
-174 VELTDGLQS
+174 AELTDGLQT

-190 HQRSAPAQGKLNLHD
+190 HQRSAPVQGKLNLHD

-214 RVVIPIHG
+214 RVVIPIRG
-222 GTARHPELLGF
+222 GAARHPEVLGF
-233 AGRALQSVPP
+233 AGRALEGVPP
-243 EGVAKYLLTTGF
+243 EGVAKYLLTSGF

-265 AAFDAVRQ
+265 AAFEAVRQ
-273 ALKAQLPAKL
+273 ALKAHLPTRL

-311 KEPLERLKALAEESE
+311 REPLERLKKLAEDSE

-333 SLFLDNDPAGFGGAD
+333 CLFLDNDPAGFGGAD

-362 RWVGMPWRS
+362 RWIGMPWRS
-371 TPALGKDPDTCLR
+371 KPALGKDPDTCLR
-384 GLHSEEQATA
+384 GLHAGEQATA

-404 AVLLAQ
+404 AVLLVQ

-424 FGHLV
+424 FGHLM

-437 FRVGMALRRLYGPRP
+437 FRVGMALRRLYGRRP

-465 EWAQLLHAELAV
+465 DWAQELHAELAV
-477 SETSL
+477 SETGQ
-482 RALPARG
+482 RALPTRG

-502 RSLAYHGARRGEL
+502 RSLAHHGARRGEL
-515 PCDEEVWQ
+515 PCDEEAWQ
-523 ILGGNARLF
+523 TLGSNARLF
-532 DQIALDRLQAM
+532 DQIALDRLHAM
-543 MAGDRSWKQAA
+543 MAGDRAWKQAA
-554 PFDAVHLPRKLT
+554 PYDAVHLPRKLT
-566 ADPKVLD
+566 SDSKVLN

-584 DLLVQQ
+584 DLQVQQ
-590 MVLNELLSQRHDRP
+590 IVLNELLSQRHDRP
-604 SAAGQAFSDGIPAV
+604 SAAGQAFSDRIPAV

-625 EVLVTGLSAPRN
+625 EVLVTGLSAPFN
-637 EVDDEL
+637 ELDDEL

-719 LLTPLNQTM
+719 LLTPLNRAM
-728 AVHGVPEGFGRI
+728 AEHGVPEGFGHVL
-740 FGLPEAS
+740 GLPEANAMS
-747 AAPWDTALESKLERL
+747 WDVALEAKLERL

-777 EGRTQLSSEL
+777 EGRTQRSSEL

-793 PVLSAYI
+793 PVMSAYI

-811 ARRFIHGTAEKGP
+811 ARRFIHSTAAKGP

-851 RQLRDLLQAKA
+851 RQLRQLLQAKA

-907 DGETDYSLGSELPE
+907 DGETDYSLGGELPE

-940 REIAGQVKAVLSAP
+940 SGIAGQVKAVLSAP
-954 DLRAGD
+954 DLRSGD

-968 WWQVAAVTAT
+968 WWQVAAT
-978 AGSAATP
+978 AGSVATP

-998 VCGEHPWASAFAL
+998 VCGEHLWASAFAQ
-1011 RGYHWLFA
+1011 RGYHWMFA

-1024 KLLDI
+1024 KLLDN
-1029 HPWQENGKSLIE
+1029 HPWQESGRLLNE
-1041 RKKDRDLRLDL
+1041 RESDRKLRLAL
-1052 ARQVCKPA
+1052 ASQVCDPA
-1060 FIEQVNPETNH
+1060 FIAAVKPATNS
-1071 DHVRRRARLVV
+1071 DHVLRRARLVV
-1082 RKAHRLLGDP
+1082 RKAHRLSGDLG
-1092 GATLVLPPQQ
+1092 AKLTLPPQQ
-1102 SGRLPAI
+1102 GGPLTAI
-1109 EWLCVAGP
+1109 EWLCLAGP
-1117 SLAQQDTSHHP
+1117 GLEQQNTAHHP
-1128 LNALWERRPTRSS
+1128 LNALLKRPPQRSS
-1141 DDGLTLAH
+1141 EDGLALAH
-1149 EVIDQLA
+1149 EVIDQLVQPTDDGTA
-1156 PPNDKG
+1156 
-1162 STAPP
+1162 APP
-1167 NGTASAAGLAID
+1167 NGTASDRGLAID
-1179 FVLNSSP
+1179 FVINSSP
-1186 PTGGLATLATRFA
+1186 PTGRLATLANWFP
-1199 HLLCQFG
+1199 HLLSQSG
-1206 ADKQLIPHLPTV
+1206 ANKQLIPHLPTFS
-1218 GEIAPSLFAIDAE
+1218 EIAPALFAIDAE
-1231 TSADGRYLYRYSVHV
+1231 TSVDGRALYRYSERA
-1246 PHSSP
+1246 PDSTSP
-1251 PASVVG
+1251 APG
-1257 RRFAQV
+1257 FDRRFAQV
-1263 VMRPAPPCPADE
+1263 VMRAEPPCPADE
-1275 MTMRFEVQSSDAK
+1275 VTVRFVEVQESETQ
-1288 RLVVEKSAEP
+1288 RLVVERSAEP
-1298 RPWTELAGAAI
+1298 RPWTELARAAI
-1309 GTQHSQVPI
+1309 SDQHAQVPS
-1318 THRAVHLYHALLAMH
+1318 TRRAVRLYHALLAMH
-1333 QMAVDGERILAYVPF
+1333 QMTVDDERRLAYVPF

-1356 QGDEPTLYLLADLVK
+1356 QGDDLRLYLVADRVK

-1378 AWYHDRDDKVQSVT
+1378 AWYHDRDDRVQSVT
-1392 VPFAGAELWRVG
+1392 VPFAGADLWRVG
-1404 WAVADVLRVAAD
+1404 WAVADVLGVAAD
-1416 MAGET
+1416 MSGET
-1421 GERDEQLDERN
+1421 GERDEQLDELKT
-1432 APDEAGG
+1432 PGDEAGS

-1444 AQAKQELEAYVLR
+1444 AHAKRELEAYVLR

-1468 SSAQIE
+1468 SSARIDSM
-1474 LRGRT
+1474 GRT
-1479 EADLPL
+1479 EANLPRA
-1485 TVTRALAVLEK
+1485 VTRALALLQD
-1496 FPADRGLDAQVRH
+1496 FPAHQELDAQVRH
-1509 LLAVETE
+1509 LLAVEAE

-1521 LRLGMG
+1521 LRLELG

-1533 HVLHRVVP
+1533 HVLHRVFP

-1555 PLQPPAGHATPLR
+1555 PLRIPDGQAAPLR

-1573 MLSLYQALYP
+1573 VLALYQALYP
-1583 TAGSVPKVNAEPLRM
+1583 ARVTVPEANAAPLRM
-1598 ALALAAIGIGLRG
+1598 ALALAATGIGLRG
-1611 SVAALWGHAQASGAA
+1611 SVAALWGYAQASGAA

-1634 PPHWSMVDMERL
+1634 PPRWAMADMERL

-1653 AMRKRLL
+1653 VMRKRLL

-1682 LDAGLPQ
+1682 LDVGLPQ
-1689 AFALPNLMPVYQ
+1689 AFDIPDLLPVYQ
-1701 ALAQWQTAPADGGRR
+1701 ALAQWQSKPAEGG
-1716 DEGAGEE
+1716 GEE
-1723 EAIWP
+1723 DRAAEQEAIWP
-1728 FDALPTFPLQR
+1728 FDALPTLTLQR

-1744 TALPEA
+1744 AALPKA

-1764 EQGHSFG
+1764 EQGQKFG
-1771 RHPHTDE
+1771 RLPHTDE

-1785 RWQVSTPQFTS
+1785 SWQLSTPQFTS

-1802 PQRAIGQRKVTLW
+1802 PQRVVGQRKLTLW
-1815 SETRRIADNEL
+1815 SETRRVADDEL
-1826 LAVHTLDHKLGQW
+1826 LAVHTLDHKLGKW
-1839 FGIENL
+1839 FSTEYL
-1845 TPAVAQAPPR
+1845 TPAVLQPAPTPNGRPGDTYIERAIAAASDVAPPSI
-1855 PRGVLIN
+1855 PSPSEDGKP
-1862 ASVQRAMAAEVVEA
+1862 AQRDQA
-1876 PPPMLPPAEVVEPV
+1876 
-1890 QFDKVAGPPAQSA
+1890 AGPSVPSS
-1903 PAAPAASGAVRVDRL
+1903 PAAPAVPGGVRVDRL
-1918 EEWQTD
+1918 DEWQRD
-1924 SWSKRFGVDRS
+1924 SWNKRFGADRS
-1935 AQGEDLTARGHLRV
+1935 TEGEDLTARGHLRV
-1949 ALFQWRAD
+1949 ALFQWRVY
-1957 DSYSHPIAEAG
+1957 DSYSHPIAEVG
-1968 LRGVPLAPAAQKELQ
+1968 LGGLPLTPAAQKALQ
-1983 AHLVGDF
+1983 AHLDGDF
-1990 KSVDRASKRGAEF
+1990 KVVDKAAKRGVEF
-2003 HWHDDR
+2003 HWQDDR
-2009 QVFSWPEHRRRV
+2009 EVLSWPEHRRRV
-2021 LLGQALRACSE
+2021 LLGQALRACHE
-2032 LKVELLVLPEVS
+2032 LKVHLLVLPEVS
-2044 VRPDTVDWLKGELL
+2044 VRPDTVEWLKGELRR
-2058 HHPGLAVLAGTFRQF
+2058 HPGLAVLAGTFRQF
-2073 ESTSNHTEHL
+2073 EATSNHLEHL
-2083 KEKLTLLWQPAKTEA
+2083 KEKLTLLWQPAKA

-2104 GDARVM
+2104 GDAPVM

-2130 NKELAPLYR
+2130 GDVLAPLYR
-2139 EAELLEHLR
+2139 EERVLDELRRH
-2148 GKPGRTWTMDQ
+2148 WTGAQTFDQ
-2159 LKVLM
+2159 IKALM

-2205 PQFGVNATAASDLVE
+2205 RQFGSDASNAAKLIDD
-2220 SDIKA
+2220 DILA

-2236 RERRSVLLVPACT
+2236 RERRSVLLVPAYT

-2290 DSVQRSAKEHPGIVR
+2290 DSVQKSKDPPGVVR

-2311 GWQHG
+2311 GWHHG
-2316 ILQPSVQGALSEA
+2316 ILQPSCQGALSEA

-2353 PEPMSMVAYLPIVE
+2353 PEPMSLVAYLPIVE
-2367 VLRKEDNARALV
+2367 VVRQDDNAQALV
-2379 AAMRDQLKDER
+2379 AALRNQLTEK
-2390 GCQLLE
+2390 GCETLQNLLMAKAPPTHGE
-2396 RLLNADAFPA
+2396 
-2406 SCDALHTRER
+2406 ALHDRKR
-2416 FEDALAELLKAKR
+2416 FEDALAALLEAKRVGSLKA
-2429 DGNLTA
+2429 G
-2435 DSGGPTLDAFA
+2435 SGGQALDAFVA
-2446 NFFSDPAAVR
+2446 FFSDPASVR
-2456 QRILVCLQDHH
+2456 QRIMACLQDRH
-2467 QQPAPLTK
+2467 QQPTSLTK

-2480 LVPAWLDFLVAD
+2480 LAPAWLDFLVAD
-2492 LTWEHSDGERR
+2492 LTWRR
-2503 GDEQP
+2503 PNGQRRDDEQAH
-2508 RDGQPAIRVPPWLHV
+2508 DKQPAIRVPSWRPVPTHHN
-2523 LAYPNTGDG
+2523 AGEGGIKGGDP
-2532 STKERDAQQQSEPA
+2532 PA
-2546 ATTVTLTLQ
+2546 A
-2555 TPNSDV
+2555 

>member
-1 MESRYDVGDLLAKVQ
+1 MESRYDVGDLLAKLP
-16 LEDVVQRLGI
+16 LEDVVQRLGM
-26 ATERRGAI
+26 ATERRGAT

-39 PFHQDTRPSLNLYP
+39 PFHQDTRPSLNLYS
-53 ADGATT
+53 ADGAST
-59 AHYHCYAC
+59 AHYHCFAC
-67 GAHGNAIDLVK
+67 GAHGSAIDLVK

-94 QFGIKSPIRQSKE
+94 QFGIKAPIRQSSQ
-107 RAANA
+107 RAAKA
-112 AVSET
+112 AASET
-117 ALKFAL
+117 ALRFAL

-136 AWCAERGFDRDFLYE
+136 AWCAARNFDRNFLYK

-163 EALQSKTVGER
+163 GALQSKSVGER
-174 VELTDGLQS
+174 AELTDGLQT

-190 HQRSAPAQGKLNLHD
+190 HQRSAPMQGKLNLHD

-214 RVVIPIHG
+214 RVVIPIRG
-222 GTARHPELLGF
+222 GPAKQPELLGF
-233 AGRALQSVPP
+233 AGRALQDVPP
-243 EGVAKYLLTTGF
+243 DGVAKYLLTSGF

-265 AAFDAVRQ
+265 EAFNAVKQ
-273 ALKAQLPAKL
+273 ALKAHLPARL
-283 YLVEGFLDALRLQSL
+283 YLVEGFLDALRLHSL
-298 GLPAVALMGTSLG
+298 GLPAVALMGTSMG
-311 KEPLERLKALAEESE
+311 KEPMERLKTLAEDSE
-326 SSAELAY
+326 SSAELSY
-333 SLFLDNDPAGFGGAD
+333 SLFLDNDPAGFGGTD

-384 GLHSEEQATA
+384 GLRTAEQATA

-424 FGHLV
+424 FDHLV

-465 EWAQLLHAELAV
+465 DWSQQLHAELTA
-477 SETSL
+477 SETSN
-482 RALPARG
+482 RTMPARG
-489 LYLEEKLP
+489 MYLEEALP

-523 ILGGNARLF
+523 TLGGNARLF

-604 SAAGQAFSDGIPAV
+604 SAAGQAFADGIPAV

-625 EVLVTGLSAPRN
+625 EVLVTGLSAPLN
-637 EVDDEL
+637 EFDDEL
-643 DLPKTLSF
+643 ELPRTLSF

-719 LLTPLNQTM
+719 LLTPLNGAM

-747 AAPWDTALESKLERL
+747 AAALEAKLERL

-777 EGRTQLSSEL
+777 EGRTQRSSEF

-811 ARRFIHGTAEKGP
+811 ARRFIHSTAEKGP

-851 RQLRDLLQAKA
+851 RQLRELLQAKA
-862 AERSIDLIHKGERV
+862 AERSIDLVHKGERV
-876 RAGSPQ
+876 RAGSPK

-907 DGETDYSLGSELPE
+907 DGETDYSLGGELPE

-930 LRRVALMHEP
+930 LRRVALMHVP
-940 REIAGQVKAVLSAP
+940 IEIAGQVKAALGAP

-968 WWQVAAVTAT
+968 WWQVTASAKQVDGVTAAV
-978 AGSAATP
+978 P
-985 ESLWERFWDLWNE
+985 LWVRFWELWNE
-998 VCGEHPWASAFAL
+998 VCGDKSWASAFAL
-1011 RGYHWLFA
+1011 RGYDWLFA

-1024 KLLDI
+1024 KLLDN
-1029 HPWQENGKSLIE
+1029 HPWQENGKFLTE
-1041 RKKDRDLRLDL
+1041 REDDRKLRQDL
-1052 ARQVCKPA
+1052 AGQVCEPEFLAQVKPA
-1060 FIEQVNPETNH
+1060 TNR

-1082 RKAHRLLGDP
+1082 RKARRLLGTP
-1092 GATLVLPPQQ
+1092 SATLALPPQQ
-1102 SGRLPAI
+1102 GGPLTAI
-1109 EWLCVAGP
+1109 EWLCLAGAN
-1117 SLAQQDTSHHP
+1117 LAQQSIDHHP
-1128 LNALWERRPTRSS
+1128 LNPMSHRRPDRLVN
-1141 DDGLTLAH
+1141 DGLELAH
-1149 EVIDQLA
+1149 EVIDQL
-1156 PPNDKG
+1156 PQSNDEG
-1162 STAPP
+1162 SAAPP
-1167 NGTASAAGLAID
+1167 NGTARAIGLAID

-1186 PTGGLATLATRFA
+1186 PTDRLATLGKWFS
-1199 HLLCQFG
+1199 HLLSQLG
-1206 ADKQLIPHLPTV
+1206 TDKRLIPHLPTV
-1218 GEIAPSLFAIDAE
+1218 SEIVTWLFAIDAP
-1231 TSADGRYLYRYSVHV
+1231 SADGRSLYRYSVCG
-1246 PHSSP
+1246 PDSSSP
-1251 PASVVG
+1251 APEIEP
-1257 RRFAQV
+1257 RFAQV
-1263 VMRPAPPCPADE
+1263 AMRTELPCPADE
-1275 MTMRFEVQSSDAK
+1275 VTVRFERQMSDAQ
-1288 RLVVEKSAEP
+1288 RLVVEKSAAP
-1298 RPWTELAGAAI
+1298 RRWTELAPAAV
-1309 GTQHSQVPI
+1309 GTQEAQAPV
-1318 THRAVHLYHALLAMH
+1318 THRAVRLYHALLAMH
-1333 QMAVDGERILAYVPF
+1333 QMAVDGERKLAYVPF

-1356 QGDEPTLYLLADLVK
+1356 HGDELTLYLVADRVK

-1378 AWYHDRDDKVQSVT
+1378 AWYHDRDDRVQSVT

-1404 WAVADVLRVAAD
+1404 WAVADVLGVAAA

-1421 GERDEQLDERN
+1421 GERDELLDERKT
-1432 APDEAGG
+1432 PGDEAGSAG
-1439 AEATE
+1439 DRE
-1444 AQAKQELEAYVLR
+1444 AQAKRELEAYVLR

-1468 SSAQIE
+1468 SSARIDSMD
-1474 LRGRT
+1474 GT
-1479 EADLPL
+1479 EASLPR
-1485 TVTRALAVLEK
+1485 TVTRALTLLQE
-1496 FPADRGLDAQVRH
+1496 FPAHQGLDAQVRH
-1509 LLAVETE
+1509 LLAVEAE

-1521 LRLGMG
+1521 LSLDHG

-1533 HVLHRVVP
+1533 HVLHRVFP
-1541 EALNRLPLWVLQGL
+1541 EALNKLPLWVLEGL
-1555 PLQPPAGHATPLR
+1555 PLQPPAGQTAPLR

-1573 MLSLYQALYP
+1573 ILALYQALFP
-1583 TAGSVPKVNAEPLRM
+1583 AKGAVPDGNAAPLRM
-1598 ALALAAIGIGLRG
+1598 ALALTAIGIGLRG
-1611 SVAALWGHAQASGAA
+1611 SVAAFWGYAQASGAA
-1626 RMPERLNL
+1626 RMPDYLNL
-1634 PPHWSMVDMERL
+1634 PPHWSMADMERL

-1660 DGDWPALS
+1660 DGDWPALC

-1689 AFALPNLMPVYQ
+1689 AFDLPDLMPVYQ
-1701 ALAQWQTAPADGGRR
+1701 ALAQWQTAPADAVREEGRV
-1716 DEGAGEE
+1716 EKQ

-1728 FDALPTFPLQR
+1728 FDTLPTFPLQR
-1739 CDDVL
+1739 CDEVMA
-1744 TALPEA
+1744 ALPKA

-1764 EQGHSFG
+1764 VQGQKFG

-1778 FTDASGA
+1778 FTDSSGA
-1785 RWQVSTPQFTS
+1785 SWQMSTPQFTS

-1802 PQRAIGQRKVTLW
+1802 PQRPFGRRKLTLW
-1815 SETRRIADNEL
+1815 SETRSSSVDDEL
-1826 LAVHTLDHKLGQW
+1826 LAVHTLDHKLGRW
-1839 FGIENL
+1839 FSFEDL
-1845 TPAVAQAPPR
+1845 APAVPQATPR
-1855 PRGVLIN
+1855 PQHGMPGD
-1862 ASVQRAMAAEVVEA
+1862 ASVQLAMAAEA
-1876 PPPMLPPAEVVEPV
+1876 DEVPRATPLLGEVGE
-1890 QFDKVAGPPAQSA
+1890 PAQRNQAAERSVPSA
-1903 PAAPAASGAVRVDRL
+1903 PASPAVSGAVQVDRL
-1918 EEWQTD
+1918 EEWQKT
-1924 SWSKRFGVDRS
+1924 SWSKRFGVGRS
-1935 AQGEDLTARGHLRV
+1935 PEDEDLARGHLRV
-1949 ALFQWRAD
+1949 ALFQWRVD

-1968 LRGVPLAPAAQKELQ
+1968 LRGLPLAPAAQKELQ
-1983 AHLVGDF
+1983 AHLAGDF
-1990 KSVDRASKRGAEF
+1990 KAVDRAAKRGAEF

-2009 QVFSWPEHRRRV
+2009 KIISWPEHRRRV
-2021 LLGQALRACSE
+2021 LLGQALRACRA
-2032 LKVELLVLPEVS
+2032 LKVQLLVLPEVS
-2044 VRPDTVDWLKGELL
+2044 VRPDTVEWLKGELL

-2073 ESTSNHTEHL
+2073 EAASNHPEHL
-2083 KEKLTLLWQPAKTEA
+2083 KEKLTLLWQPDTA
-2098 EAFGLQ
+2098 EAKDFGLQ

-2130 NKELAPLYR
+2130 GDVLAPLYR
-2139 EAELLEHLR
+2139 EERVLDELR
-2148 GKPGRTWTMDQ
+2148 GTWTGAQTFDQ
-2159 LKVLM
+2159 TKALM
-2164 QALIH
+2164 RALIH

-2187 LTSPANR
+2187 VTSPANR
-2194 RPLLQDLAKVL
+2194 RPLVQDLAKVL
-2205 PQFGVNATAASDLVE
+2205 PQFGVTPTAAAGLVDR
-2220 SDIKA
+2220 DIKA
-2225 LGEWLTVTQAN
+2225 LGELLTVTQTD

-2290 DSVQRSAKEHPGIVR
+2290 DSVQQPKEHPGIVR
-2305 LLTPYH
+2305 LPTPYH
-2311 GWQHG
+2311 GWHHG
-2316 ILQPSVQGALSEA
+2316 ILQPSCQGALSVA

-2342 LVSGKPRPQLL
+2342 VVSGKPRPQLL
-2353 PEPMSMVAYLPIVE
+2353 PEPVSMVAYLPIVE
-2367 VLRKEDNARALV
+2367 VLHKEDNARALV
-2379 AAMRDQLKDER
+2379 ATLRDQLKGVAGR
-2390 GCQLLE
+2390 QTLE
-2396 RLLNADAFPA
+2396 RLLTAKAFPA
-2406 SCDALHTRER
+2406 PCESLHTREL
-2416 FEDALAELLKAKR
+2416 FDTALAELLNAKR
-2429 DGNLTA
+2429 GGSLTA
-2435 DSGGPTLDAFA
+2435 ESGGPALDAFA
-2446 NFFSDPAAVR
+2446 GFFSDPATVR
-2456 QRILVCLQDHH
+2456 QRIMACLQDHH
-2467 QQPAPLTK
+2467 QQPAPLTT

-2492 LTWEHSDGERR
+2492 LTWKQPDGERR
-2503 GDEQP
+2503 DDEQA
-2508 RDGQPAIRVPPWLHV
+2508 RDKQPAIRVPPWQPA
-2523 LAYPNTGDG
+2523 LAHPSAGEGGTRGGDP
-2532 STKERDAQQQSEPA
+2532 TA
-2546 ATTVTLTLQ
+2546 V
-2555 TPNSDV
+2555 

>member
-1 MESRYDVGDLLAKVQ
+1 MEGRYDVGDLLAKLQ

-26 ATERRGAI
+26 ATERRGVT

-53 ADGATT
+53 ADGTST
-59 AHYHCYAC
+59 AHYHCFAC
-67 GAHGNAIDLVK
+67 GAHGSAIDLVK

-94 QFGIKSPIRQSKE
+94 QFGIKAPSRRSRQQ
-107 RAANA
+107 AAKT

-136 AWCAERGFDRDFLYE
+136 TWCAERDFDRNFLYG
-151 QGLRCITRGVLV
+151 QGLRCITHGVLV
-163 EALQSKTVGER
+163 EALKSKSVGER
-174 VELTDGLQS
+174 AELTDGLQT
-183 LGLVKRL
+183 LGLIKRL
-190 HQRSAPAQGKLNLHD
+190 YQRSASVQGKLNLHD

-214 RVVIPIHG
+214 RVVIPIRG
-222 GTARHPELLGF
+222 GTATQPELLGF
-233 AGRALQSVPP
+233 AGRALQGVPP
-243 EGVAKYLLTTGF
+243 EGVAKYLLTSGF

-265 AAFDAVRQ
+265 AAFNAVKL
-273 ALKAQLPAKL
+273 ALKAHLPVKL
-283 YLVEGFLDALRLQSL
+283 YLVEGFLDALRLHSL

-311 KEPLERLKALAEESE
+311 KEPMERLKALAENSE

-333 SLFLDNDPAGFGGAD
+333 SLFLDNDPAGFGGTD

-384 GLHSEEQATA
+384 GLHTAEQATA
-394 WLQPFDLPAE
+394 RLQQFDLPAE

-410 ALGGQDASDLQPER
+410 ALGGQDASDLQAER

-465 EWAQLLHAELAV
+465 DWAQQLHAELAV
-477 SETSL
+477 SETSHRTL
-482 RALPARG
+482 SARG
-489 LYLEEKLP
+489 LYLEETLP

-523 ILGGNARLF
+523 TLGGNARLF

-573 DPRRKVMPHPA
+573 DPRCKAMPHPA

-604 SAAGQAFSDGIPAV
+604 SAAGQAYSDGIPAV

-625 EVLVTGLSAPRN
+625 EVLVTGLSAPLN
-637 EVDDEL
+637 DFDDDL

-719 LLTPLNQTM
+719 LLTPLNQALAM
-728 AVHGVPEGFGRI
+728 HGVPEGFGRI

-747 AAPWDTALESKLERL
+747 AAPWDAALEAKLERL

-777 EGRTQLSSEL
+777 EGRTQRSSEL

-800 GTIALFPVDEE
+800 GTIALFPVDEA
-811 ARRFIHGTAEKGP
+811 ARGFIHRTAEKGP
-824 DDAWR
+824 DDACR

-851 RQLRDLLQAKA
+851 RQLRELLQAKA

-907 DGETDYSLGSELPE
+907 DGETDYSLGGELPE

-930 LRRVALMHEP
+930 LRRVALMREP
-940 REIAGQVKAVLSAP
+940 TEIAGQVKAVLGAP

-968 WWQVAAVTAT
+968 WWQVAA
-978 AGSAATP
+978 AASSVDSP
-985 ESLWERFWDLWNE
+985 ERLWKSFWGLWNE
-998 VCGEHPWASAFAL
+998 VCGEYPWASAFAQ
-1011 RGYHWLFA
+1011 RGYHFLFA

-1024 KLLDI
+1024 KLLDN
-1029 HPWQENGKSLIE
+1029 HPWQENGKFLTE
-1041 RKKDRDLRLDL
+1041 REEDRKLRVDL

-1060 FIEQVNPETNH
+1060 FIEQVKPATNH

-1092 GATLVLPPQQ
+1092 GATLSLPPQQ
-1102 SGRLPAI
+1102 DGPLTAI
-1109 EWLCVAGP
+1109 EWLCLAGP
-1117 SLAQQDTSHHP
+1117 SLTHQNIANHPHP
-1128 LNALWERRPTRSS
+1128 LNALRERRPQRSS

-1156 PPNDKG
+1156 PRKDKG

-1167 NGTASAAGLAID
+1167 NSTAPAVGLAID

-1186 PTGGLATLATRFA
+1186 PTGRLAALANWFS
-1199 HLLCQFG
+1199 HLLSQFG
-1206 ADKQLIPHLPTV
+1206 TDKQLIPHLPTV
-1218 GEIAPSLFAIDAE
+1218 SEVASSLFAIEAD
-1231 TSADGRYLYRYSVHV
+1231 TSADGRSLYRYLERAPDST
-1246 PHSSP
+1246 P
-1251 PASVVG
+1251 PAPEID

-1263 VMRPAPPCPADE
+1263 VMRAEPPCPANE
-1275 MTMRFEVQSSDAK
+1275 VTVRFAEVQESEAQ
-1288 RLVVEKSAEP
+1288 RLAMEKSAE
-1298 RPWTELAGAAI
+1298 RKPWTELVRAI
-1309 GTQHSQVPI
+1309 GTQHAQVP
-1318 THRAVHLYHALLAMH
+1318 TTRRAVRLYHALLAMH
-1333 QMAVDGERILAYVPF
+1333 QMAVDGEQELAYVPF
-1348 RPQLFRQG
+1348 RPQLFRHV
-1356 QGDEPTLYLLADLVK
+1356 QGDETTLYLLAERVK

-1378 AWYHDRDDKVQSVT
+1378 AWYHDRDDRVQSVT

-1404 WAVADVLRVAAD
+1404 WAVADVLGVAAD

-1421 GERDEQLDERN
+1421 GERDEQLDERMK
-1432 APDEAGG
+1432 PGEEAGT
-1439 AEATE
+1439 AEAAE
-1444 AQAKQELEAYVLR
+1444 AEAKRELEAYVLR

-1468 SSAQIE
+1468 SSAQIDSM
-1474 LRGRT
+1474 GRT
-1479 EADLPL
+1479 EASLPP
-1485 TVTRALAVLEK
+1485 TVTRALVLLQK
-1496 FPADRGLDAQVRH
+1496 FPAHQGLDAQVRH
-1509 LLAVETE
+1509 LLAIEAE

-1521 LRLGMG
+1521 LRLELG

-1533 HVLHRVVP
+1533 HVLHRVFP
-1541 EALNRLPLWVLQGL
+1541 EALNRLPLWVLEGQ
-1555 PLQPPAGHATPLR
+1555 PLQPPAGQAARLR

-1573 MLSLYQALYP
+1573 MLSLNQALYP
-1583 TAGSVPKVNAEPLRM
+1583 TTGAVSEANAEPLRM

-1611 SVAALWGHAQASGAA
+1611 SVAALWGYAQASGAI

-1634 PPHWSMVDMERL
+1634 PPHWAMADMERL

-1660 DGDWPALS
+1660 DGDWPALC

-1689 AFALPNLMPVYQ
+1689 AFDLPSLAQVYQ
-1701 ALAQWQTAPADGGRR
+1701 ALAQWQTAPADGLHG
-1716 DEGAGEE
+1716 EAGAEE
-1723 EAIWP
+1723 EDAIWP

-1739 CDDVL
+1739 CDEVL
-1744 TALPEA
+1744 AALPTA
-1750 LCALDA
+1750 LCALDD
-1756 LRGMRVVN
+1756 LRGLHVITV
-1764 EQGHSFG
+1764 QGQKFG
-1771 RHPHTDE
+1771 RHPHSDE
-1778 FTDASGA
+1778 FTDANGA
-1785 RWQVSTPQFTS
+1785 SWQMSTPQFTS
-1796 LFANTL
+1796 LFADTL
-1802 PQRAIGQRKVTLW
+1802 PQRAYGQRKLKLW
-1815 SETRRIADNEL
+1815 SETRRVADDEL

-1839 FGIENL
+1839 FWLEVQAPAVPQAAL
-1845 TPAVAQAPPR
+1845 TPRRAPSD
-1855 PRGVLIN
+1855 
-1862 ASVQRAMAAEVVEA
+1862 ASIHRAMTVDVDEPPPSNPPPGDVSEPAQRGQAAE
-1876 PPPMLPPAEVVEPV
+1876 PSEPL
-1890 QFDKVAGPPAQSA
+1890 AL
-1903 PAAPAASGAVRVDRL
+1903 AASAVSGEVRVDRL
-1918 EEWQTD
+1918 EEWQKN
-1924 SWSKRFGVDRS
+1924 SWSKRFGVGRTTDD
-1935 AQGEDLTARGHLRV
+1935 EDLTARGHLRV
-1949 ALFQWRAD
+1949 ALFQWRVD
-1957 DSYSHPIAEAG
+1957 DSYSHPIAEVG
-1968 LRGVPLAPAAQKELQ
+1968 LGGLPLALAAQKELQ
-1983 AHLVGDF
+1983 AHLDGDF
-1990 KSVDRASKRGAEF
+1990 KAVHKAAKRGAEF

-2009 QVFSWPEHRRRV
+2009 KVFSWPEHRRRV
-2021 LLGQALRACSE
+2021 LLGQALRACRE
-2032 LKVELLVLPEVS
+2032 LNVQLLVLPEVS
-2044 VRPDTVDWLKGELL
+2044 VRQDTVEWLKRELI

-2073 ESTSNHTEHL
+2073 EAASNHQEHL
-2083 KEKLTLLWQPAKTEA
+2083 KEKLTLLWQPGSA
-2098 EAFGLQ
+2098 EAQDFGLQ
-2104 GDARVM
+2104 GDAMVM

-2130 NKELAPLYR
+2130 TKDLAPLYR
-2139 EAELLEHLR
+2139 EQEVLEQLR
-2148 GKPGRTWTMDQ
+2148 GTPARTWTTDQ
-2159 LKVLM
+2159 LQALM
-2164 QALIH
+2164 KALIH

-2205 PQFGVNATAASDLVE
+2205 RQFGGDATEAKAQVDR
-2220 SDIKA
+2220 DTQA
-2225 LGEWLTVTQAN
+2225 LGELLTVTQAN
-2236 RERRSVLLVPACT
+2236 RERRSVLMVPACT

-2290 DSVQRSAKEHPGIVR
+2290 DSVQKPKEHPGIVR

-2316 ILQPSVQGALSEA
+2316 ILQPSCQGALSDA

-2367 VLRKEDNARALV
+2367 VLHKEENARAL
-2379 AAMRDQLKDER
+2379 AAALRDQLKGEEGR
-2390 GCQLLE
+2390 QTME
-2396 RLLNADAFPA
+2396 RLLDADAFPA
-2406 SCDALHTRER
+2406 ACEAPHTPKS
-2416 FEDALAELLKAKR
+2416 FYTALAKLLEAKR
-2429 DGNLTA
+2429 DGRLTA
-2435 DSGGPTLDAFA
+2435 ESGGPELDKFVG
-2446 NFFSDPAAVR
+2446 FFRDAAAVR

-2492 LTWEHSDGERR
+2492 LTWKQPVGEQR

-2508 RDGQPAIRVPPWLHV
+2508 RNQQPVIRVPPWKDQRPHPK
-2523 LAYPNTGDG
+2523 ASEGGTRSGD
-2532 STKERDAQQQSEPA
+2532 STA
-2546 ATTVTLTLQ
+2546 V
-2555 TPNSDV
+2555 

>member
-1 MESRYDVGDLLAKVQ
+1 MEGRYDVGDVLTKIP
-16 LEDVVQRLGI
+16 LEDVMQRLGM

-59 AHYHCYAC
+59 AHYHCFAC

-83 EFLPAV
+83 EFLPAL
-89 QWLAQ
+89 QWLAH
-94 QFGIKSPIRQSKE
+94 QFSIKAPSRSSKQ
-107 RAANA
+107 RVPNA
-112 AVSET
+112 AASET

-123 RIYDEQHDDLRFT
+123 RIYNEQHDELRFT
-136 AWCAERGFDRDFLYE
+136 TWCAEREFDRNFLYE

-163 EALQSKTVGER
+163 EALRATSVGER
-174 VELTDGLQS
+174 AELTDGLQT

-190 HQRSAPAQGKLNLHD
+190 HQRSAPVQGKLNLHD

-214 RVVIPIHG
+214 RVVIPIWG
-222 GTARHPELLGF
+222 GTAKQPELPGF
-233 AGRALQSVPP
+233 AGRALQGVPP

-265 AAFDAVRQ
+265 AAFNTVEQ
-273 ALKAQLPAKL
+273 ALKAHLPARL

-298 GLPAVALMGTSLG
+298 GLPAVALMGTSMG
-311 KEPLERLKALAEESE
+311 KEPMERLKKLAEESD

-333 SLFLDNDPAGFGGAD
+333 ILFLDNDPAGFGGTD

-371 TPALGKDPDTCLR
+371 KPALGKDPDTILR
-384 GLHSEEQATA
+384 GLRTAEQAIT

-410 ALGGQDASDLQPER
+410 ALGGQDASALQPER
-424 FGHLV
+424 FSNLV

-452 AEVAAARLKACAW
+452 AEVAAARLKSCAW
-465 EWAQLLHAELAV
+465 QWAEQLHAVLAMAD
-477 SETSL
+477 TSHP
-482 RALPARG
+482 ALPARG

-543 MAGDRSWKQAA
+543 MTGDRSWKQAA
-554 PFDAVHLPRKLT
+554 PFEAVHLPRKLT

-604 SAAGQAFSDGIPAV
+604 TAAGQAFSDCIPAV

-625 EVLVTGLSAPRN
+625 EVLVTGLSAPLN
-637 EVDDEL
+637 VFDEEL

-719 LLTPLNQTM
+719 LLTPLNQAL

-740 FGLPEAS
+740 FGLPAAS
-747 AAPWDTALESKLERL
+747 TTPWDAALEAKLERL

-777 EGRTQLSSEL
+777 EGRTQLSSAL

-793 PVLSAYI
+793 PVLSAYL
-800 GTIALFPVDEE
+800 GTIALFPVDEA
-811 ARRFIHGTAEKGP
+811 ARGFIHRMADKGP
-824 DDAWR
+824 DDTLR

-851 RQLRDLLQAKA
+851 RQLRELLQAKA

-876 RAGSPQ
+876 RSGSPH

-898 PAWDPPLVG
+898 PAWDAPLVG
-907 DGETDYSLGSELPE
+907 DGETDYSLGGELPE

-930 LRRVALMHEP
+930 LRRVALMTEP
-940 REIAGQVKAVLSAP
+940 REIARQVKAVLRAP
-954 DLRAGD
+954 DLRSGD

-968 WWQVAAVTAT
+968 WWQVAATAST
-978 AGSAATP
+978 VETP
-985 ESLWERFWDLWNE
+985 ESLWDRFWDLWNG
-998 VCGEHPWASAFAL
+998 VCGEHPWASAFAQ

-1024 KLLDI
+1024 KLLDN
-1029 HPWQENGKSLIE
+1029 HPWQESGKFLRE
-1041 RKKDRDLRLDL
+1041 LEEDRKLRLNL
-1052 ARQVCKPA
+1052 ARLVCEPA
-1060 FIEQVNPETNH
+1060 FIDQVKPATNL
-1071 DHVRRRARLVV
+1071 DHVQRRVWLVV
-1082 RKAHRLLGDP
+1082 RKAHRLLGKP
-1092 GATLVLPPQQ
+1092 SAMLALPPQQ
-1102 SGRLPAI
+1102 GRPLTAV
-1109 EWLCVAGP
+1109 EWLCLAGQ
-1117 SLAQQDTSHHP
+1117 SLAQQDSAQPQNTADHP
-1128 LNALWERRPTRSS
+1128 LNALSGRRPHRSS
-1141 DDGLTLAH
+1141 DDGLARAN
-1149 EVIDQLA
+1149 EVIDQLV
-1156 PPNDKG
+1156 PPENEG
-1162 STAPP
+1162 SSTSLG
-1167 NGTASAAGLAID
+1167 GTTSSVGLAID

-1186 PTGGLATLATRFA
+1186 PKNGLPTLVHRFSR
-1199 HLLCQFG
+1199 LLSQFG
-1206 ADKQLIPHLPTV
+1206 AEKQLIPHLPTV
-1218 GEIAPSLFAIDAE
+1218 SEIDAPLYAIDAQPSGE
-1231 TSADGRYLYRYSVHV
+1231 GRSLYRYSLRVSD
-1246 PHSSP
+1246 SSP
-1251 PASVVG
+1251 PAPG
-1257 RRFAQV
+1257 IEQRFAQV
-1263 VMRPAPPCPADE
+1263 AMRAEPPCPADE
-1275 MTMRFEVQSSDAK
+1275 TRVSFVEEESAAQ
-1288 RLVVEKSAEP
+1288 RLVVAKSAEP
-1298 RPWTELAGAAI
+1298 RPWTELAPAVVGK
-1309 GTQHSQVPI
+1309 QHAQLPI
-1318 THRAVHLYHALLAMH
+1318 THRAARLFYALLSMH
-1333 QMAVDGERILAYVPF
+1333 NMAVDGEHRLAYVPF
-1348 RPQLFRQG
+1348 RPQLFQQV
-1356 QGDEPTLYLLADLVK
+1356 QGDETTLYLLAERVE

-1378 AWYHDRDDKVQSVT
+1378 AWYHDLDHRVQSVT

-1404 WAVADVLRVAAD
+1404 WAVADVLGVAAD

-1421 GERDEQLDERN
+1421 GERDEQLDEIET
-1432 APDEAGG
+1432 PDDEAGN
-1439 AEATE
+1439 AEPTDT
-1444 AQAKQELEAYVLR
+1444 QVKQEIEAYVLR

-1468 SSAQIE
+1468 SSAQIDSTS
-1474 LRGRT
+1474 RT
-1479 EADLPL
+1479 EAGLPR
-1485 TVTRALAVLEK
+1485 TVTRALASLEK
-1496 FPADRGLDAQVRH
+1496 FPAHQGLDAQVRH
-1509 LLAVETE
+1509 LLAVEAE

-1521 LRLGMG
+1521 LRLEHGN
-1527 SGDDMR
+1527 GDDMR
-1533 HVLHRVVP
+1533 HVLHRVFP

-1555 PLQPPAGHATPLR
+1555 PLQLPSRQVAPLR

-1573 MLSLYQALYP
+1573 LLALYKALYTTTGAAP
-1583 TAGSVPKVNAEPLRM
+1583 ETNAAPLRM
-1598 ALALAAIGIGLRG
+1598 ALALAAISIGLRG
-1611 SVAALWGHAQASGAA
+1611 SVAALWGYAQTSGAA
-1626 RMPERLNL
+1626 RMPEHLNL
-1634 PPHWSMVDMERL
+1634 PPHWAMADMERL

-1660 DGDWPALS
+1660 DGNWPALS
-1668 KASPWQWMLALIGL
+1668 KASPWQWMLAMIGL
-1682 LDAGLPQ
+1682 LDSELPQ
-1689 AFALPNLMPVYQ
+1689 AFDLPSLTQVYQ
-1701 ALAQWQTAPADGGRR
+1701 ALAQWQTAPADGLH
-1716 DEGAGEE
+1716 GEASAE
-1723 EAIWP
+1723 KEDAVWP
-1728 FDALPTFPLQR
+1728 FDALPSVPLQR
-1739 CDDVL
+1739 CDEVMD
-1744 TALPEA
+1744 ALPMA

-1764 EQGHSFG
+1764 VQGQKFG

-1785 RWQVSTPQFTS
+1785 SWRMSTPQFTS

-1802 PQRAIGQRKVTLW
+1802 PQRPFGRRKLTLW
-1815 SETRRIADNEL
+1815 SETRSSGVDDEL
-1826 LAVHTLDHKLGQW
+1826 LAVHTLDHKLGRW
-1839 FGIENL
+1839 FSFEDL
-1845 TPAVAQAPPR
+1845 TPAMRKATLPPHDV
-1855 PRGVLIN
+1855 PGD
-1862 ASVQRAMAAEVVEA
+1862 ASVQRAITAKADEGPATM
-1876 PPPMLPPAEVVEPV
+1876 PLPAEVSDPE
-1890 QFDKVAGPPAQSA
+1890 QRIQAAERSA
-1903 PAAPAASGAVRVDRL
+1903 SSASASTAVSAAVLLDL
-1918 EEWQTD
+1918 LKEWQTN
-1924 SWSKRFGVDRS
+1924 SWSKRFGVGRTSED
-1935 AQGEDLTARGHLRV
+1935 EDLTAHGQLRV
-1949 ALFQWRAD
+1949 ALFQWRVD
-1957 DSYSHPIAEAG
+1957 DSYSHPIAEVG
-1968 LRGVPLAPAAQKELQ
+1968 LSGFPLAPAAQKALQ
-1983 AHLVGDF
+1983 ADLVGDF
-1990 KSVDRASKRGAEF
+1990 RAVHKAAKSGAEF
-2003 HWHDDR
+2003 HWRDDR
-2009 QVFSWPEHRRRV
+2009 KVISWPEHRRRV
-2021 LLGQALRACSE
+2021 LLRQALRACRE
-2032 LKVELLVLPEVS
+2032 LKVQLLVLPEVS
-2044 VRPDTVDWLKGELL
+2044 VRPDTVEWLKSELI

-2073 ESTSNHTEHL
+2073 EAASNHPEHL
-2083 KEKLTLLWQPAKTEA
+2083 KEKLTLLWQPAKAEA

-2104 GDARVM
+2104 GHTLVM

-2130 NKELAPLYR
+2130 GDILAPLYR
-2139 EAELLEHLR
+2139 EERVLDELR
-2148 GKPGRTWTMDQ
+2148 DSWTGAQTLDQ
-2159 LKVLM
+2159 TKALM
-2164 QALIH
+2164 RALIH
-2169 GPQKLRYCMEL
+2169 GPQKLHYCMEL

-2205 PQFGVNATAASDLVE
+2205 RQFGVDASQAAALVNG
-2220 SDIKA
+2220 DILA
-2225 LGEWLTVTQAN
+2225 LGELLTVSQAN

-2278 GLSVGGSCFIGC
+2278 GLSVGNSCFIGC
-2290 DSVQRSAKEHPGIVR
+2290 ESVQKPKEHPGILR

-2311 GWQHG
+2311 GWHHG
-2316 ILQPSVQGALSEA
+2316 ILQPSCQGALSEA

-2353 PEPMSMVAYLPIVE
+2353 PEPVSMVAYLPIVE
-2367 VLRKEDNARALV
+2367 VLHKQENALALV
-2379 AAMRDQLKDER
+2379 AALRDQLKDEK
-2390 GCQLLE
+2390 GCQTLT
-2396 RLLNADAFPA
+2396 RLLSAEAFPTPCEA
-2406 SCDALHTRER
+2406 MHTREL
-2416 FEDALAELLKAKR
+2416 FYEALAELLNAKSG
-2429 DGNLTA
+2429 DSLTA
-2435 DSGGPTLDAFA
+2435 ESGGPALDAFA
-2446 NFFSDPAAVR
+2446 GFFSDPTAVR
-2456 QRILVCLQDHH
+2456 QRIMACLQDHH

-2475 ADGLD
+2475 ADGLN
-2480 LVPAWLDFLVAD
+2480 LAPAWLDFLVAD
-2492 LTWEHSDGERR
+2492 LTWKQSDDERR
-2503 GDEQP
+2503 GEEQAS
-2508 RDGQPAIRVPPWLHV
+2508 DKHPAIRVPPWQDM
-2523 LAYPNTGDG
+2523 LAHP
-2532 STKERDAQQQSEPA
+2532 DAGEGG
-2546 ATTVTLTLQ
+2546 T
-2555 TPNSDV
+2555 

>member
-1 MESRYDVGDLLAKVQ
+1 MEGRYDIGDLLAKLQ
-16 LEDVVQRLGI
+16 LEDVVQRLGM
-26 ATERRGAI
+26 ATERRGAT

-53 ADGATT
+53 ADGAST
-59 AHYHCYAC
+59 AHYHCFAC
-67 GAHGNAIDLVK
+67 GAHGSAIDLVK
-78 KVQGL
+78 RVQGL

-94 QFGIKSPIRQSKE
+94 QFGIKAPSRRSKQQ
-107 RAANA
+107 AAKT

-123 RIYDEQHDDLRFT
+123 RIYDEQHDDLRFKT
-136 AWCAERGFDRDFLYE
+136 WCAERDFDRNFLYE
-151 QGLRCITRGVLV
+151 QGLRCITHGVLV
-163 EALQSKTVGER
+163 EALESKSVGER
-174 VELTDGLQS
+174 AELTDGLQT
-183 LGLVKRL
+183 LGLIKRL
-190 HQRSAPAQGKLNLHD
+190 YQRSAPVQGKLNLHD

-214 RVVIPIHG
+214 RVVIPIPG
-222 GTARHPELLGF
+222 GTATQTELLGF
-233 AGRALQSVPP
+233 AGRALQGVPP
-243 EGVAKYLLTTGF
+243 EGVAKYLLTSGF

-265 AAFDAVRQ
+265 AAFNAVKL
-273 ALKAQLPAKL
+273 ALKAHLPAKL
-283 YLVEGFLDALRLQSL
+283 YLVEGFLDALRLHSL

-311 KEPLERLKALAEESE
+311 KEPMERLKTLAENSE

-333 SLFLDNDPAGFGGAD
+333 SLFLDNDPAGFGGTD

-384 GLHSEEQATA
+384 GLRTADQATA
-394 WLQPFDLPAE
+394 WMQPFDLPAE

-437 FRVGMALRRLYGPRP
+437 FRVGMSLRRLYGPRP

-465 EWAQLLHAELAV
+465 DWAQQLHSELAV
-477 SETSL
+477 SETSH

-489 LYLEEKLP
+489 RYLEEKLP

-515 PCDEEVWQ
+515 PCDEEAWHT
-523 ILGGNARLF
+523 LGGNARLF

-543 MAGDRSWKQAA
+543 MTGDRSWKQAA

-573 DPRRKVMPHPA
+573 DPRLKVMPHPA

-590 MVLNELLSQRHDRP
+590 IVLNELLSHRHDRP
-604 SAAGQAFSDGIPAV
+604 SAAGQAFSDSIPAV

-625 EVLVTGLSAPRN
+625 EALVTGISAPLN
-637 EVDDEL
+637 EFDDEL

-719 LLTPLNQTM
+719 LLAPLNK
-728 AVHGVPEGFGRI
+728 ALAIHDVPEGFGRI
-740 FGLPEAS
+740 LGLPETS
-747 AAPWDTALESKLERL
+747 VVPWDAALEAKLERL
-762 LVGLIFHHEYRDPDA
+762 LIGLIFHHEYRDPEA
-777 EGRTQLSSEL
+777 EGKPKLSSEL

-800 GTIALFPVDEE
+800 GTIALFPVDEA
-811 ARRFIHGTAEKGP
+811 ARSFIHRTAEKGP
-824 DDAWR
+824 DNAWR

-851 RQLRDLLQAKA
+851 RQLRELLQAKA

-876 RAGSPQ
+876 RTGSPQ

-907 DGETDYSLGSELPE
+907 DGETDYSLGGELPE

-940 REIAGQVKAVLSAP
+940 KEIAGQVKAVLGAP

-968 WWQVAAVTAT
+968 WWQVAATDSGV
-978 AGSAATP
+978 ATP
-985 ESLWERFWDLWNE
+985 ESLWERFWDLWDE
-998 VCGEHPWASAFAL
+998 VCGEHPWASAFAQ

-1024 KLLDI
+1024 KLLDN
-1029 HPWQENGKSLIE
+1029 HPWQESGKFLTE
-1041 RKKDRDLRLDL
+1041 REKDRMLRLDL
-1052 ARQVCKPA
+1052 ARQVCEPA
-1060 FIEQVNPETNH
+1060 FIAHVKPATNS
-1071 DHVRRRARLVV
+1071 DHVLRRARLVV
-1082 RKAHRLLGDP
+1082 RKAHRLLGNP
-1092 GATLVLPPQQ
+1092 GDTLALQPQQ
-1102 SGRLPAI
+1102 GGPLTAI
-1109 EWLCVAGP
+1109 EWLCLAGP
-1117 SLAQQDTSHHP
+1117 SLGQQNTVNNP
-1128 LNALWERRPTRSS
+1128 LNALSKRQLHRSS
-1141 DDGLTLAH
+1141 EDGLALAH
-1149 EVIDQLA
+1149 MVIDQLA
-1156 PPNDKG
+1156 QPNDEG
-1162 STAPP
+1162 STASP
-1167 NGTASAAGLAID
+1167 NGSAPDVSLAID

-1186 PTGGLATLATRFA
+1186 PTGRVPALAKWFS
-1199 HLLCQFG
+1199 HLLSQSG
-1206 ADKQLIPHLPTV
+1206 ANKQLIPHLPT
-1218 GEIAPSLFAIDAE
+1218 GSESDLSLFAIDAE
-1231 TSADGRYLYRYSVHV
+1231 TSPDGRFLYRYSERA
-1246 PHSSP
+1246 PNSSP
-1251 PASVVG
+1251 PAPEIE

-1263 VMRPAPPCPADE
+1263 IMRAEPPCPADE
-1275 MTMRFEVQSSDAK
+1275 VTVRFVEVKESEAQ
-1288 RLVVEKSAEP
+1288 RLVMERSAEQ
-1298 RPWTELAGAAI
+1298 RPWTELARAVI
-1309 GTQHSQVPI
+1309 GPEHAQEPI
-1318 THRAVHLYHALLAMH
+1318 TRQAVRLYHALLAMH
-1333 QMAVDGERILAYVPF
+1333 QMAVDEERTLAYVPF

-1356 QGDEPTLYLLADLVK
+1356 KGEETTLYLLAECIK

-1378 AWYHDRDDKVQSVT
+1378 AWYHDRDDRVQSVT

-1404 WAVADVLRVAAD
+1404 WAVADVLGVAAD

-1421 GERDEQLDERN
+1421 GERDEQLDERKT
-1432 APDEAGG
+1432 PDNEAGST
-1439 AEATE
+1439 EASE
-1444 AQAKQELEAYVLR
+1444 AQAKRELEAYVLR

-1468 SSAQIE
+1468 SSAQIDSKGHVE
-1474 LRGRT
+1474 AGLPRT
-1479 EADLPL
+1479 
-1485 TVTRALAVLEK
+1485 VKRALTLLEK
-1496 FPADRGLDAQVRH
+1496 FPVDQGLDAQVRH
-1509 LLAVETE
+1509 LLEVEAG

-1521 LRLGMG
+1521 LRLELG

-1533 HVLHRVVP
+1533 HMLHRVFP
-1541 EALNRLPLWVLQGL
+1541 EALNRLPLWVLQSL
-1555 PLQPPAGHATPLR
+1555 PLQPAASQAAPLR

-1573 MLSLYQALYP
+1573 MLALFQALFP
-1583 TAGSVPKVNAEPLRM
+1583 ARGHILEASAKPLHM
-1598 ALALAAIGIGLRG
+1598 ALVLTTIGIGLRG
-1611 SVAALWGHAQASGAA
+1611 SVAALWGYAQASGET

-1634 PPHWSMVDMERL
+1634 PPNWAMADMERV

-1660 DGDWPALS
+1660 DGDWQALC

-1689 AFALPNLMPVYQ
+1689 AFDLPDLMPVYQ
-1701 ALAQWQTAPADGGRR
+1701 ALAHWQTAPADEVLGEDG
-1716 DEGAGEE
+1716 DEEQE
-1723 EAIWP
+1723 RTWP

-1739 CDDVL
+1739 CDEVMA
-1744 TALPEA
+1744 ALPNA
-1750 LCALDA
+1750 LSGIDA

-1764 EQGHSFG
+1764 VQGQKFG

-1778 FTDASGA
+1778 FTDVSGA
-1785 RWQVSTPQFTS
+1785 SWQLSKPQFTS

-1802 PQRAIGQRKVTLW
+1802 PQRAIGQRKQTMW
-1815 SETRRIADNEL
+1815 FETRRVADNEL
-1826 LAVHTLDHKLGQW
+1826 LAVHTLDHKLGRW
-1839 FGIENL
+1839 FSLEDQAR
-1845 TPAVAQAPPR
+1845 AVPRDAPQAH
-1855 PRGVLIN
+1855 GVSGD
-1862 ASVQRAMAAEVVEA
+1862 ASVQRAMAAEADEA
-1876 PPPMLPPAEVVEPV
+1876 PPAIPLPGEVGEPAKRDQGDERSVASASVV
-1890 QFDKVAGPPAQSA
+1890 PAVSDE
-1903 PAAPAASGAVRVDRL
+1903 VRVDRL
-1918 EEWQTD
+1918 EEWQIA
-1924 SWSKRFGVDRS
+1924 SWSKRFGVGRTTDD
-1935 AQGEDLTARGHLRV
+1935 EDLTAHGHLRV
-1949 ALFQWRAD
+1949 ALFQWRVD
-1957 DSYSHPIAEAG
+1957 DSYSHPIAEVG
-1968 LRGVPLAPAAQKELQ
+1968 LGGFPLAPAAQKALQ
-1983 AHLVGDF
+1983 AHLHGDF
-1990 KSVDRASKRGAEF
+1990 KAVNKAAKRGAEF
-2003 HWHDDR
+2003 HWHEDR
-2009 QVFSWPEHRRRV
+2009 KVFSWPEHRRRV
-2021 LLGQALRACSE
+2021 LLGQALRACRE
-2032 LKVELLVLPEVS
+2032 LNVQLLVLPEVS
-2044 VRPDTVDWLKGELL
+2044 VRPDTVEWLKRELI

-2073 ESTSNHTEHL
+2073 EAASDHQEHL
-2083 KEKLTLLWQPAKTEA
+2083 KEKLTLLWQPGSA
-2098 EAFGLQ
+2098 EAQDFGLQ
-2104 GDARVM
+2104 GDAMVM

-2130 NKELAPLYR
+2130 TKDLAPLYR
-2139 EAELLEHLR
+2139 EQEVLEQLR
-2148 GKPGRTWTMDQ
+2148 GTPARTWTTDQ
-2159 LKVLM
+2159 LQALM
-2164 QALIH
+2164 KALIH

-2205 PQFGVNATAASDLVE
+2205 RQFGGDATEAKAQVDR
-2220 SDIKA
+2220 DTHA
-2225 LGEWLTVTQAN
+2225 LGELLTVTQAN
-2236 RERRSVLLVPACT
+2236 RERRSVLTVPACT

-2290 DSVQRSAKEHPGIVR
+2290 DSVQKPKEHPGIVR

-2311 GWQHG
+2311 GWHHG
-2316 ILQPSVQGALSEA
+2316 ILQPSCQGALSDA

-2353 PEPMSMVAYLPIVE
+2353 PEPISMVAYLPIVE
-2367 VLRKEDNARALV
+2367 VLDKEENARAL
-2379 AAMRDQLKDER
+2379 AAALRDQLKDEEGR
-2390 GCQLLE
+2390 KTME
-2396 RLLNADAFPA
+2396 RLLAADAFPA
-2406 SCDALHTRER
+2406 PCEALHTPNS
-2416 FEDALAELLKAKR
+2416 FSAALAKLLKAKR
-2429 DGNLTA
+2429 DGQLTA
-2435 DSGGPTLDAFA
+2435 ESGGPELDEFVG
-2446 NFFSDPAAVR
+2446 FFRDAAAVR

-2492 LTWEHSDGERR
+2492 LTWKQPVGERR

-2508 RDGQPAIRVPPWLHV
+2508 GNQQPAIRVPPWKDQRPHRK
-2523 LAYPNTGDG
+2523 ASEGGTSSGD
-2532 STKERDAQQQSEPA
+2532 STA
-2546 ATTVTLTLQ
+2546 V
-2555 TPNSDV
+2555 

>member
-1 MESRYDVGDLLAKVQ
+1 MKSRYDVDDLLSKLP
-16 LEDVVQRLGI
+16 LEDVVQRLGM
-26 ATERRGAI
+26 ATERRGAA

-59 AHYHCYAC
+59 AHYHCFAC

-89 QWLAQ
+89 QWLTQ
-94 QFGIKSPIRQSKE
+94 QFGIKAPSRQSKQ
-107 RAANA
+107 RATNE

-123 RIYDEQHDDLRFT
+123 RTYDEQHDDLRFT
-136 AWCAERGFDRDFLYE
+136 AWCAERDFDRAFLYE
-151 QGLRCITRGVLV
+151 QGLRCITRGALV
-163 EALQSKTVGER
+163 EALQSKSVGER
-174 VELTDGLQS
+174 AELIDGLQT

-190 HQRSAPAQGKLNLHD
+190 HQRSAPVQGKLNLHD

-214 RVVIPIHG
+214 RVVIPIWG
-222 GTARHPELLGF
+222 GPAKQPQLLGF
-233 AGRALQSVPP
+233 AGRALQDVPP
-243 EGVAKYLLTTGF
+243 EGVAKYLLTSGF

-265 AAFDAVRQ
+265 AAFKAVKQ
-273 ALKAQLPAKL
+273 ALKAHLPVKL

-311 KEPLERLKALAEESE
+311 KEPMERLKTLAEDSE
-326 SSAELAY
+326 SSAELEY
-333 SLFLDNDPAGFGGAD
+333 SLFLDNDPAGFGGTD

-371 TPALGKDPDTCLR
+371 MPALGKDPDACLR
-384 GLHSEEQATA
+384 GFRTEEQATA
-394 WLQPFDLPAE
+394 WLLPFDLPAE

-437 FRVGMALRRLYGPRP
+437 FRVGLTLRRLYGSRP
-452 AEVAAARLKACAW
+452 AEVAAARLKSCASD
-465 EWAQLLHAELAV
+465 WAQQLHAELMV
-477 SETSL
+477 SETSH
-482 RALPARG
+482 RMLPARG
-489 LYLEEKLP
+489 LYLEETLP

-523 ILGGNARLF
+523 TLGGNAHLF

-543 MAGDRSWKQAA
+543 IAGDSPWKQAA

-566 ADPKVLD
+566 ADPKVLG

-590 MVLNELLSQRHDRP
+590 VVLNELLSQRHDRP

-625 EVLVTGLSAPRN
+625 EVLVTGLSVPLN
-637 EVDDEL
+637 EFDDEL

-719 LLTPLNQTM
+719 LLTPLNQALAM
-728 AVHGVPEGFGRI
+728 HGVPEGFGRI
-740 FGLPEAS
+740 LGRPEVS
-747 AAPWDTALESKLERL
+747 AVSWDADLEANLERL

-777 EGRTQLSSEL
+777 DGKTRRSSEL

-800 GTIALFPVDEE
+800 GTIALFPVDE
-811 ARRFIHGTAEKGP
+811 AALGFIHRTAEKGS
-824 DDAWR
+824 DDAWH

-851 RQLRDLLQAKA
+851 RRLRELLQAKA

-876 RAGSPQ
+876 RAGTPQ

-907 DGETDYSLGSELPE
+907 DGETDYSLGGELPE

-940 REIAGQVKAVLSAP
+940 SEIAGQVKAVLGAP

-968 WWQVAAVTAT
+968 WWQVAAITTPARSV
-978 AGSAATP
+978 ATP
-985 ESLWERFWDLWNE
+985 EGLWEHFWELWNE
-998 VCGEHPWASAFAL
+998 VCSEQPWASAFAQ

-1024 KLLDI
+1024 KLLDN
-1029 HPWQENGKSLIE
+1029 HPWQENGKFLTE
-1041 RKKDRDLRLDL
+1041 REEDRKLRLDL

-1060 FIEQVNPETNH
+1060 FIGQVEPATNR
-1071 DHVRRRARLVV
+1071 DHVRRRAWLVV
-1082 RKAHRLLGDP
+1082 RKAHRLLGAPD
-1092 GATLVLPPQQ
+1092 ATLVLPPQQ
-1102 SGRLPAI
+1102 GDLLTAI
-1109 EWLCVAGP
+1109 EWLCLAGN
-1117 SLAQQDTSHHP
+1117 SLAQQPNDHHP
-1128 LNALWERRPTRSS
+1128 LNALRDRRPQRSS
-1141 DDGLTLAH
+1141 DDGLTRAH

-1156 PPNDKG
+1156 WSNDEG
-1162 STAPP
+1162 ITAPLS
-1167 NGTASAAGLAID
+1167 SAAPAVGLAID

-1186 PTGGLATLATRFA
+1186 PNGGLATLSGCFK
-1199 HLLCQFG
+1199 HLLSQLDAG
-1206 ADKQLIPHLPTV
+1206 KKLIPHLPTDS
-1218 GEIAPSLFAIDAE
+1218 EIAASLYAIEAQPN
-1231 TSADGRYLYRYSVHV
+1231 SDGRALYRYSARVSA
-1246 PHSSP
+1246 SSSLAP
-1251 PASVVG
+1251 EIE

-1263 VMRPAPPCPADE
+1263 TMRAQPPCPADE
-1275 MTMRFEVQSSDAK
+1275 MTVHFVEVQESEAQ
-1288 RLVVEKSAEP
+1288 RLVVEKSVEP
-1298 RPWTELAGAAI
+1298 RPWTELAHLAI
-1309 GTQHSQVPI
+1309 GTRHDQAPI
-1318 THRAVHLYHALLAMH
+1318 THRAVRLYHALLAMH
-1333 QMAVDGERILAYVPF
+1333 HMAVDGEQELAYVPF
-1348 RPQLFRQG
+1348 RPQLFQQV
-1356 QGDEPTLYLLADLVK
+1356 QGDETTLYLLAERVK

-1378 AWYHDRDDKVQSVT
+1378 AWYHDRDARVQSVT
-1392 VPFAGAELWRVG
+1392 VPFAGADLWRVG
-1404 WAVADVLRVAAD
+1404 WAVADVLGVAAD

-1421 GERDEQLDERN
+1421 GERDEQLD
-1432 APDEAGG
+1432 PFKTPGDEGSSEEA
-1439 AEATE
+1439 AEAH
-1444 AQAKQELEAYVLR
+1444 AKQALETYVLR

-1474 LRGRT
+1474 SQGWT
-1479 EADLPL
+1479 EAGLPR
-1485 TVTRALAVLEK
+1485 TVKRALTQLQD
-1496 FPADRGLDAQVRH
+1496 FPAHQSLAAQVRH
-1509 LLAVETE
+1509 LLTVEAE

-1521 LRLGMG
+1521 LRLEHG

-1533 HVLHRVVP
+1533 HVLHRVFP

-1555 PLQPPAGHATPLR
+1555 PLQPLAEQATPLR

-1573 MLSLYQALYP
+1573 MLALYQELYP
-1583 TAGSVPKVNAEPLRM
+1583 AKGPAKSAVPDGNAAPLRV
-1598 ALALAAIGIGLRG
+1598 ALALTAIGIGLRG
-1611 SVAALWGHAQASGAA
+1611 SVAALWGYAQASGAA

-1634 PPHWSMVDMERL
+1634 PPHWSTTDMERL

-1660 DGDWPALS
+1660 DGDWPALC

-1689 AFALPNLMPVYQ
+1689 AFDLPDLMAVYQ
-1701 ALAQWQTAPADGGRR
+1701 ALAQWQTSPADGIL
-1716 DEGAGEE
+1716 GEE
-1723 EAIWP
+1723 RAEEQEAIWP
-1728 FDALPTFPLQR
+1728 FDALPPFPLRR
-1739 CDDVL
+1739 CDEVIA
-1744 TALPEA
+1744 ALPKA
-1750 LCALDA
+1750 ACALDT
-1756 LRGMRVVN
+1756 LRRLRVVN
-1764 EQGHSFG
+1764 VQGQKFG

-1778 FTDASGA
+1778 FTDTSGA
-1785 RWQVSTPQFTS
+1785 SWQMSSPQFTS

-1802 PQRAIGQRKVTLW
+1802 PQRFDGRRKLTLW
-1815 SETRRIADNEL
+1815 SETRSSVDDEL
-1826 LAVHTLDHKLGQW
+1826 LAVHTLDHKLGRW
-1839 FGIENL
+1839 FGFEE
-1845 TPAVAQAPPR
+1845 QAPVLPQTTPR
-1855 PRGVLIN
+1855 PHGVPSD
-1862 ASVQRAMAAEVVEA
+1862 ATVQRAMPAEAEEA
-1876 PPPMLPPAEVVEPV
+1876 PPAIPLLTEVGESAKIDQPVEHS
-1890 QFDKVAGPPAQSA
+1890 GPFASA
-1903 PAAPAASGAVRVDRL
+1903 ATAISGAVRVDRL
-1918 EEWQTD
+1918 EEWQKD
-1924 SWSKRFGVDRS
+1924 SWSKRFGVGRS
-1935 AQGEDLTARGHLRV
+1935 TDDEDLTAHGQLRV
-1949 ALFQWRAD
+1949 ALFQWRVD
-1957 DSYSHPIAEAG
+1957 DSYSHPIAEVG
-1968 LRGVPLAPAAQKELQ
+1968 LRGVPFAPAAQKELE
-1983 AHLVGDF
+1983 AHLAGDF
-1990 KSVDRASKRGAEF
+1990 KTVYKAAKRGAEF
-2003 HWHDDR
+2003 HWCDDR
-2009 QVFSWPEHRRRV
+2009 EVFSWPEHRRRV
-2021 LLGQALRACSE
+2021 LLGQALRACRE
-2032 LKVELLVLPEVS
+2032 LKVQLLVLPEVS
-2044 VRPDTVDWLKGELL
+2044 VRPDTVEWLKGELL

-2073 ESTSNHTEHL
+2073 EAASNHAEHL
-2083 KEKLTLLWQPAKTEA
+2083 KEKLTLLWQPAKDEA

-2130 NKELAPLYR
+2130 SKKLAPLYQ
-2139 EAELLEHLR
+2139 EEEVLENLR
-2148 GKPGRTWTMDQ
+2148 GTSGRLWTLDQ
-2159 LKVLM
+2159 LKALM
-2164 QALIH
+2164 QALLH

-2205 PQFGVNATAASDLVE
+2205 RQFGIDATEAAKLVDR
-2220 SDIKA
+2220 DILS

-2290 DSVQRSAKEHPGIVR
+2290 DSVQKPKEHPGIAR

-2311 GWQHG
+2311 GWHHG
-2316 ILQPSVQGALSEA
+2316 ILQPSAQGALSEA

-2353 PEPMSMVAYLPIVE
+2353 PEPMSLVAYLPVVE
-2367 VLRKEDNARALV
+2367 VVRQEDNARALV
-2379 AAMRDQLKDER
+2379 ATLQDQFKDER
-2390 GCQLLE
+2390 GCKAME
-2396 RLLNADAFPA
+2396 RLLATEAFPA
-2406 SCDALHTRER
+2406 PCDALHAHKHFYE
-2416 FEDALAELLKAKR
+2416 ALGNLLTAKR
-2429 DGNLTA
+2429 DSSLTA
-2435 DSGGPTLDAFA
+2435 ESGGKELDAFVS
-2446 NFFSDPAAVR
+2446 FFSDPTAVR
-2456 QRILVCLQDHH
+2456 QRVIACLQDHQ
-2467 QQPAPLTK
+2467 QQPAPPTK

-2480 LVPAWLDFLVAD
+2480 LEPTWLDFLVAD
-2492 LTWEHSDGERR
+2492 VTWKQPGDGAR
-2503 GDEQP
+2503 GDERP
-2508 RDGQPAIRVPPWLHV
+2508 TDKQPAIRVPPWQDTRSL
-2523 LAYPNTGDG
+2523 PKTGEDSIRG
-2532 STKERDAQQQSEPA
+2532 GDPTA
-2546 ATTVTLTLQ
+2546 V
-2555 TPNSDV
+2555 